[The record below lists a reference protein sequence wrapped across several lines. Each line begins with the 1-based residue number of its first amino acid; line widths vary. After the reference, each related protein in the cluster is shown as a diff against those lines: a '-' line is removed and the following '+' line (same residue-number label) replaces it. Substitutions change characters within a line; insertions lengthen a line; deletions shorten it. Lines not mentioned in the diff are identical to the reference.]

1 MNNPLKIYSGAN
13 ALLYT
18 TPINKGCRRR
28 VQLMTE
34 DSITVKFS
42 DENKMRF
49 PVGTRIGDFY
59 ITKEQSE
66 RYNANTGGYDYEL
79 KFDAYYWLWANKL
92 LFYVMPGVTNAPKE
106 TSFKLTAPIDVHAA
120 VILRA
125 LNALGFTY
133 DGSPFRVDTD
143 EGFSTEAKYISYSNM
158 SILGGI
164 QAIADAYE
172 CEWWVVGNSIH
183 FGKCNDIREY
193 DFIVGDNVA
202 SITSDSKETSPNRLV
217 VFGSTRNLPPDY
229 RTTKS
234 SDIVDA
240 VVVKR
245 LMLPEGTPYLQTS
258 FDIPED
264 EIVEEEVVL
273 DSIYPR
279 TALSVTDVET
289 YESTTD
295 GMTQTF
301 YRVKYGTSFLFS
313 KDYILPEE
321 ELHVVFESGSLNG
334 MDFAV
339 RFNPLGVGEKEDDGT
354 FNPKAQML
362 EIIANED
369 YGRALPDKVLY
380 PAIGDKFSLYGWDS
394 TKMADLGLLRA
405 AEQELLE
412 EGNKLIEEY
421 RKDKHTYTCPMMWDW
436 CRNQVNRNNSPKLG
450 STVNLHF
457 TSGDS
462 GRKSRIIGYEHDL
475 DIEYSNVTYICGEKV
490 SVSRLKTLESKVE
503 GLTHTGEKVKV
514 QNSLDFLSKRYSDRS
529 PYQIASDKAIEVGDF
544 LTGVSGAKIGK
555 DAETGQ
561 TFGEMDRLF
570 VRIKAY
576 FETLTIINADS
587 LAGEQRI
594 TPGGSV
600 KCTSVRELDD
610 VYRCYFL
617 SEQDGEKTE
626 TKIIAGD
633 QAIAQMFNAKT
644 ETSNKVSNHRY
655 WRLVTAVSNDAYTDD
670 SGNRYGYIDLS
681 KADCE
686 KGSDIP
692 QAGDTIAQF
701 GNRTDRTRQAAM
713 MFSTVDADA
722 PSIKLFTGIDS
733 YSLAGKDII
742 SYGYDP
748 VKGNAYFNCYGDTYI
763 GDPDGSTFIRYD
775 RATKQLDIKA
785 KLSVQSTFG
794 DQTFEQWL
802 TDHGYTDDTV
812 ANEALDAANDA
823 LIIANATKS
832 EIDKYKYLA
841 NALRQDTQISGGLMM
856 TTLISLGYT
865 DEGNMRH
872 TLAGMNGSWV
882 PELGGR
888 TIASW
893 YGGEMIDLFDIYD
906 NRITPAPP
914 NAATSLTR
922 MDGSAYFANGN
933 IGFRADGSGW
943 LGNDTN
949 GIKFGRD
956 GSITLGSG
964 IKINLNGGDE
974 GLKETVES
982 LLNFNLGLSNLLK
995 PCNAKDEEIS
1005 WEEAAIEG
1013 RAKSLKA
1020 KLGLWTDEFLSAR
1033 GKNEAGG
1040 GTGGLDIAMLED
1052 YLTGNKYA
1060 TQPWVT
1066 SALGNYYSKAEA
1078 DARFLRQHQSLANYV
1093 TLGTAQV
1100 ISGVKT
1106 FTQEVIATDKW
1117 ITAKIITGET
1127 GAANNTV
1134 QSKKSHGIELGY
1146 PNRDY
1151 MNFNEFGGVFN
1162 FYKTNLAYTAAS
1174 GNGTL
1179 VASITERGI
1188 TAASFIRRGGTSSQ
1202 FLKAD
1207 GSVDSNTY
1215 LTSHQSLANY
1225 YTKSEVDA
1233 KDKRLVT
1240 YYPSRPTTANVN
1252 FGNNAGLYTFLAT
1265 SSMTSGKPAGDGHIL
1280 HMEWDNSL
1288 SWAGQ
1293 IAVPNNGDMQ
1303 WRHQRGNTWQAWRTI
1318 LDSSNFNSLIGSG
1331 LTAYVRKAGDTMTGM
1346 LNIKMDTQP
1355 CLKLDSVTANKE
1367 VYMYVYSGGVAKTA
1381 VGWNNPHGSYIY
1393 NSPSNRYLGIKDNGT
1408 PHFQGNTLWHA
1419 GNDGARSGLDAD
1431 LLDGFHKSDIYDNVT
1446 AKLSSLNDVLNSN
1459 GIRIYGFGYGD
1470 SASVANKP
1478 AGNSDARGTIGFG
1491 GIYCPMQLSWQ
1502 YLGTDLYIRTKYS
1515 GNWQGWKRI
1524 AFTTDNVASATRLQ
1538 TPRTLWGQSFD
1549 GTGNVNGAMTVNYTG
1564 ETGIL
1569 LKRVEADSGAFIR
1582 LYNNNQTTNYF
1593 RIGMYGAGYFG
1604 IAYNGADAIAI
1615 LSNRCVGIN
1624 TTAPGYT
1631 LDVNGSLHVRTL
1643 VYFDS
1648 TARINGDIW
1657 TNSQFFL
1664 NAPGYDQQPY
1674 MSGAFGKFN
1683 LAFHRNGV
1691 WVDTVMTIM
1700 PDGAAN
1706 MTGPLHVD
1714 KGIYTEGY
1722 VTARGQNTSSDARLK
1737 DVTGNVE
1744 LDIRAIA
1751 RAPAV
1756 FFRWKDTGGEDV
1768 GSIAQYWQAL
1778 MPQLTPRTSSG
1789 MLDLQY
1795 DKAALLGV
1803 VTVSRRV
1810 LDHEERIAALE
1821 AENASL
1827 KATIENMRGNA

>member
-1 MNNPLKIYSGAN
+1 MALTKVKIKLKSKGNPAPSAYSAASSPDMGKCIEAARLT
-13 ALLYT
+13 ALL
-18 TPINKGCRRR
+18 
-28 VQLMTE
+28 
-34 DSITVKFS
+34 
-42 DENKMRF
+42 
-49 PVGTRIGDFY
+49 
-59 ITKEQSE
+59 
-66 RYNANTGGYDYEL
+66 A
-79 KFDAYYWLWANKL
+79 
-92 LFYVMPGVTNAPKE
+92 
-106 TSFKLTAPIDVHAA
+106 
-120 VILRA
+120 
-125 LNALGFTY
+125 
-133 DGSPFRVDTD
+133 
-143 EGFSTEAKYISYSNM
+143 
-158 SILGGI
+158 
-164 QAIADAYE
+164 
-172 CEWWVVGNSIH
+172 
-183 FGKCNDIREY
+183 
-193 DFIVGDNVA
+193 
-202 SITSDSKETSPNRLV
+202 
-217 VFGSTRNLPPDY
+217 
-229 RTTKS
+229 
-234 SDIVDA
+234 
-240 VVVKR
+240 
-245 LMLPEGTPYLQTS
+245 
-258 FDIPED
+258 
-264 EIVEEEVVL
+264 
-273 DSIYPR
+273 
-279 TALSVTDVET
+279 
-289 YESTTD
+289 
-295 GMTQTF
+295 
-301 YRVKYGTSFLFS
+301 
-313 KDYILPEE
+313 
-321 ELHVVFESGSLNG
+321 
-334 MDFAV
+334 
-339 RFNPLGVGEKEDDGT
+339 
-354 FNPKAQML
+354 
-362 EIIANED
+362 
-369 YGRALPDKVLY
+369 
-380 PAIGDKFSLYGWDS
+380 
-394 TKMADLGLLRA
+394 
-405 AEQELLE
+405 
-412 EGNKLIEEY
+412 
-421 RKDKHTYTCPMMWDW
+421 
-436 CRNQVNRNNSPKLG
+436 
-450 STVNLHF
+450 
-457 TSGDS
+457 
-462 GRKSRIIGYEHDL
+462 
-475 DIEYSNVTYICGEKV
+475 EKV
-490 SVSRLKTLESKVE
+490 D
-503 GLTHTGEKVKV
+503 
-514 QNSLDFLSKRYSDRS
+514 N
-529 PYQIASDKAIEVGDF
+529 
-544 LTGVSGAKIGK
+544 
-555 DAETGQ
+555 
-561 TFGEMDRLF
+561 
-570 VRIKAY
+570 
-576 FETLTIINADS
+576 
-587 LAGEQRI
+587 
-594 TPGGSV
+594 
-600 KCTSVRELDD
+600 
-610 VYRCYFL
+610 
-617 SEQDGEKTE
+617 
-626 TKIIAGD
+626 
-633 QAIAQMFNAKT
+633 
-644 ETSNKVSNHRY
+644 
-655 WRLVTAVSNDAYTDD
+655 
-670 SGNRYGYIDLS
+670 
-681 KADCE
+681 
-686 KGSDIP
+686 
-692 QAGDTIAQF
+692 
-701 GNRTDRTRQAAM
+701 
-713 MFSTVDADA
+713 
-722 PSIKLFTGIDS
+722 
-733 YSLAGKDII
+733 
-742 SYGYDP
+742 
-748 VKGNAYFNCYGDTYI
+748 
-763 GDPDGSTFIRYD
+763 STF
-775 RATKQLDIKA
+775 
-785 KLSVQSTFG
+785 
-794 DQTFEQWL
+794 FEF
-802 TDHGYTDDTV
+802 
-812 ANEALDAANDA
+812 
-823 LIIANATKS
+823 
-832 EIDKYKYLA
+832 
-841 NALRQDTQISGGLMM
+841 R
-856 TTLISLGYT
+856 
-865 DEGNMRH
+865 
-872 TLAGMNGSWV
+872 
-882 PELGGR
+882 
-888 TIASW
+888 
-893 YGGEMIDLFDIYD
+893 DLFDSLFEKVTK
-906 NRITPAPP
+906 NGV
-914 NAATSLTR
+914 TS
-922 MDGSAYFANGN
+922 
-933 IGFRADGSGW
+933 I
-943 LGNDTN
+943 
-949 GIKFGRD
+949 
-956 GSITLGSG
+956 
-964 IKINLNGGDE
+964 
-974 GLKETVES
+974 
-982 LLNFNLGLSNLLK
+982 
-995 PCNAKDEEIS
+995 
-1005 WEEAAIEG
+1005 
-1013 RAKSLKA
+1013 RAKH
-1020 KLGLWTDEFLSAR
+1020 GLWTDEFLSAR

-1052 YLTGNKYA
+1052 YLTDNKYA

-1066 SALGNYYSKAEA
+1066 LALGNYYSKAEA

-1381 VGWNNPHGSYIY
+1381 VGWNNVHGSYIY
-1393 NSPSNRYLGIKDNGT
+1393 NSPSDRYLGIKDNGT

-1419 GNDGARSGLDAD
+1419 GNDGSRSGLDAD

-1502 YLGTDLYIRTKYS
+1502 HLGTDLYIRTKYS

-1569 LKRVEADSGAFIR
+1569 LKRVEAGSGAFIR
-1582 LYNNNQTTNYF
+1582 LYNNNQTTNHF

-1604 IAYNGADAIAI
+1604 ISYNSGADAIAVTTSGNVGI
-1615 LSNRCVGIN
+1615 GTISPSRKLHVNGDIQTVSIYASNWFRSTGATGWYSETYGGGWYMNDTTWIRNFGNKGLYMGTAIIRTDNYFDREGYSGASWFNGYGAYNTAIVNNSGQTPLMVAYRSGQTPAVTGANRLFSLELLNTGTELRFSFGGFGNGGGCPVLMTSYGELRVGRSIQSTAWFSDSGQIRAHAVGTNYYLGMGAATDGYGVIQSSKVGTGAIPLLLNPKGGNVGIN
-1624 TTAPGYT
+1624 TSAPGYT
-1631 LDVNGSLHVRTL
+1631 LDVNGSLHVCTL

-1657 TNSQFFL
+1657 TNGQFFL
-1664 NAPGYDQQPY
+1664 NASGYDQQPY

>member
-1 MNNPLKIYSGAN
+1 MALTKVKIKLKSKGNPAPSAYSAASSPDMGKCIEAARLT
-13 ALLYT
+13 ALL
-18 TPINKGCRRR
+18 
-28 VQLMTE
+28 
-34 DSITVKFS
+34 
-42 DENKMRF
+42 
-49 PVGTRIGDFY
+49 
-59 ITKEQSE
+59 
-66 RYNANTGGYDYEL
+66 A
-79 KFDAYYWLWANKL
+79 
-92 LFYVMPGVTNAPKE
+92 
-106 TSFKLTAPIDVHAA
+106 
-120 VILRA
+120 
-125 LNALGFTY
+125 
-133 DGSPFRVDTD
+133 
-143 EGFSTEAKYISYSNM
+143 
-158 SILGGI
+158 
-164 QAIADAYE
+164 
-172 CEWWVVGNSIH
+172 
-183 FGKCNDIREY
+183 
-193 DFIVGDNVA
+193 
-202 SITSDSKETSPNRLV
+202 
-217 VFGSTRNLPPDY
+217 
-229 RTTKS
+229 
-234 SDIVDA
+234 
-240 VVVKR
+240 
-245 LMLPEGTPYLQTS
+245 
-258 FDIPED
+258 
-264 EIVEEEVVL
+264 
-273 DSIYPR
+273 
-279 TALSVTDVET
+279 
-289 YESTTD
+289 
-295 GMTQTF
+295 
-301 YRVKYGTSFLFS
+301 
-313 KDYILPEE
+313 
-321 ELHVVFESGSLNG
+321 
-334 MDFAV
+334 
-339 RFNPLGVGEKEDDGT
+339 
-354 FNPKAQML
+354 
-362 EIIANED
+362 
-369 YGRALPDKVLY
+369 
-380 PAIGDKFSLYGWDS
+380 
-394 TKMADLGLLRA
+394 
-405 AEQELLE
+405 
-412 EGNKLIEEY
+412 
-421 RKDKHTYTCPMMWDW
+421 
-436 CRNQVNRNNSPKLG
+436 
-450 STVNLHF
+450 
-457 TSGDS
+457 
-462 GRKSRIIGYEHDL
+462 
-475 DIEYSNVTYICGEKV
+475 EKV
-490 SVSRLKTLESKVE
+490 D
-503 GLTHTGEKVKV
+503 
-514 QNSLDFLSKRYSDRS
+514 N
-529 PYQIASDKAIEVGDF
+529 
-544 LTGVSGAKIGK
+544 
-555 DAETGQ
+555 
-561 TFGEMDRLF
+561 
-570 VRIKAY
+570 
-576 FETLTIINADS
+576 
-587 LAGEQRI
+587 
-594 TPGGSV
+594 
-600 KCTSVRELDD
+600 
-610 VYRCYFL
+610 
-617 SEQDGEKTE
+617 
-626 TKIIAGD
+626 
-633 QAIAQMFNAKT
+633 
-644 ETSNKVSNHRY
+644 
-655 WRLVTAVSNDAYTDD
+655 
-670 SGNRYGYIDLS
+670 
-681 KADCE
+681 
-686 KGSDIP
+686 
-692 QAGDTIAQF
+692 
-701 GNRTDRTRQAAM
+701 
-713 MFSTVDADA
+713 
-722 PSIKLFTGIDS
+722 
-733 YSLAGKDII
+733 
-742 SYGYDP
+742 
-748 VKGNAYFNCYGDTYI
+748 
-763 GDPDGSTFIRYD
+763 STF
-775 RATKQLDIKA
+775 
-785 KLSVQSTFG
+785 
-794 DQTFEQWL
+794 FEF
-802 TDHGYTDDTV
+802 
-812 ANEALDAANDA
+812 
-823 LIIANATKS
+823 
-832 EIDKYKYLA
+832 
-841 NALRQDTQISGGLMM
+841 R
-856 TTLISLGYT
+856 
-865 DEGNMRH
+865 
-872 TLAGMNGSWV
+872 
-882 PELGGR
+882 
-888 TIASW
+888 
-893 YGGEMIDLFDIYD
+893 DLFDSLFEKVTK
-906 NRITPAPP
+906 NGV
-914 NAATSLTR
+914 TS
-922 MDGSAYFANGN
+922 
-933 IGFRADGSGW
+933 I
-943 LGNDTN
+943 
-949 GIKFGRD
+949 
-956 GSITLGSG
+956 
-964 IKINLNGGDE
+964 
-974 GLKETVES
+974 
-982 LLNFNLGLSNLLK
+982 
-995 PCNAKDEEIS
+995 
-1005 WEEAAIEG
+1005 
-1013 RAKSLKA
+1013 RAKH
-1020 KLGLWTDEFLSAR
+1020 GLWTDEFLSAR

-1040 GTGGLDIAMLED
+1040 GTGGLDIAKLED

-1240 YYPSRPTTANVN
+1240 YYTSRPTTANVN

-1381 VGWNNPHGSYIY
+1381 VGWNNVHGSYIY
-1393 NSPSNRYLGIKDNGT
+1393 NSPSDRYLGIKDNGT

-1419 GNDGARSGLDAD
+1419 GNDGSRSGLDAD

-1502 YLGTDLYIRTKYS
+1502 HLGTDLYIRTKYS

-1569 LKRVEADSGAFIR
+1569 LKRVEAGSGAFIR
-1582 LYNNNQTTNYF
+1582 LYNNNQTTNHF

-1604 IAYNGADAIAI
+1604 ISYNSGADAIAVTTSGNVGI
-1615 LSNRCVGIN
+1615 GTISPSRKLHVNGDIQTVSIYASNWFRSTGATGWYSETYGGGWYMNDTTWIRNFGNKGLYMGTAIIRTDNYFDREGYSGASWFNGYGAYNTAIVNNSGQTPLMVAYRSGQTPAVTGANRLFSLELLNTGTELRFSFGGFGNGGGCPVLMTSYGELRVGRSIQSTAWFSDSGQIRAHAVGTNYYLGMGAATDGYGVIQSSKVGTGAIPLLLNPKGGNVGIN
-1624 TTAPGYT
+1624 TSAPGYT
-1631 LDVNGSLHVRTL
+1631 LDVNGSLHVCTL

-1657 TNSQFFL
+1657 TNGQFFL
-1664 NAPGYDQQPY
+1664 NASGYDQQPY

>member
-1 MNNPLKIYSGAN
+1 MALTKVKIKLKSKGNPAPSAYSAASSPDMGKCIEAARLT
-13 ALLYT
+13 ALL
-18 TPINKGCRRR
+18 
-28 VQLMTE
+28 
-34 DSITVKFS
+34 
-42 DENKMRF
+42 
-49 PVGTRIGDFY
+49 
-59 ITKEQSE
+59 
-66 RYNANTGGYDYEL
+66 A
-79 KFDAYYWLWANKL
+79 
-92 LFYVMPGVTNAPKE
+92 
-106 TSFKLTAPIDVHAA
+106 
-120 VILRA
+120 
-125 LNALGFTY
+125 
-133 DGSPFRVDTD
+133 
-143 EGFSTEAKYISYSNM
+143 
-158 SILGGI
+158 
-164 QAIADAYE
+164 
-172 CEWWVVGNSIH
+172 
-183 FGKCNDIREY
+183 
-193 DFIVGDNVA
+193 
-202 SITSDSKETSPNRLV
+202 
-217 VFGSTRNLPPDY
+217 
-229 RTTKS
+229 
-234 SDIVDA
+234 
-240 VVVKR
+240 
-245 LMLPEGTPYLQTS
+245 
-258 FDIPED
+258 
-264 EIVEEEVVL
+264 
-273 DSIYPR
+273 
-279 TALSVTDVET
+279 
-289 YESTTD
+289 
-295 GMTQTF
+295 
-301 YRVKYGTSFLFS
+301 
-313 KDYILPEE
+313 
-321 ELHVVFESGSLNG
+321 
-334 MDFAV
+334 
-339 RFNPLGVGEKEDDGT
+339 
-354 FNPKAQML
+354 
-362 EIIANED
+362 
-369 YGRALPDKVLY
+369 
-380 PAIGDKFSLYGWDS
+380 
-394 TKMADLGLLRA
+394 
-405 AEQELLE
+405 
-412 EGNKLIEEY
+412 
-421 RKDKHTYTCPMMWDW
+421 
-436 CRNQVNRNNSPKLG
+436 
-450 STVNLHF
+450 
-457 TSGDS
+457 
-462 GRKSRIIGYEHDL
+462 
-475 DIEYSNVTYICGEKV
+475 EKV
-490 SVSRLKTLESKVE
+490 D
-503 GLTHTGEKVKV
+503 
-514 QNSLDFLSKRYSDRS
+514 N
-529 PYQIASDKAIEVGDF
+529 
-544 LTGVSGAKIGK
+544 
-555 DAETGQ
+555 
-561 TFGEMDRLF
+561 
-570 VRIKAY
+570 
-576 FETLTIINADS
+576 
-587 LAGEQRI
+587 
-594 TPGGSV
+594 
-600 KCTSVRELDD
+600 
-610 VYRCYFL
+610 
-617 SEQDGEKTE
+617 
-626 TKIIAGD
+626 
-633 QAIAQMFNAKT
+633 
-644 ETSNKVSNHRY
+644 
-655 WRLVTAVSNDAYTDD
+655 
-670 SGNRYGYIDLS
+670 
-681 KADCE
+681 
-686 KGSDIP
+686 
-692 QAGDTIAQF
+692 
-701 GNRTDRTRQAAM
+701 
-713 MFSTVDADA
+713 
-722 PSIKLFTGIDS
+722 
-733 YSLAGKDII
+733 
-742 SYGYDP
+742 
-748 VKGNAYFNCYGDTYI
+748 
-763 GDPDGSTFIRYD
+763 STF
-775 RATKQLDIKA
+775 
-785 KLSVQSTFG
+785 
-794 DQTFEQWL
+794 FEF
-802 TDHGYTDDTV
+802 
-812 ANEALDAANDA
+812 
-823 LIIANATKS
+823 
-832 EIDKYKYLA
+832 
-841 NALRQDTQISGGLMM
+841 R
-856 TTLISLGYT
+856 
-865 DEGNMRH
+865 
-872 TLAGMNGSWV
+872 
-882 PELGGR
+882 
-888 TIASW
+888 
-893 YGGEMIDLFDIYD
+893 DLFDSLFEKVTK
-906 NRITPAPP
+906 NGV
-914 NAATSLTR
+914 TS
-922 MDGSAYFANGN
+922 
-933 IGFRADGSGW
+933 I
-943 LGNDTN
+943 
-949 GIKFGRD
+949 
-956 GSITLGSG
+956 
-964 IKINLNGGDE
+964 
-974 GLKETVES
+974 
-982 LLNFNLGLSNLLK
+982 
-995 PCNAKDEEIS
+995 
-1005 WEEAAIEG
+1005 
-1013 RAKSLKA
+1013 RAKH
-1020 KLGLWTDEFLSAR
+1020 GLWTDEFLSAR
-1033 GKNEAGG
+1033 SKNEAGG

-1052 YLTGNKYA
+1052 YLTTHKYA

-1078 DARFLRQHQSLANYV
+1078 DARFLRQHQSLSDYV

-1146 PNRDY
+1146 PNRHY
-1151 MNFNEFGGVFN
+1151 MNFNEYGGVFN

-1367 VYMYVYSGGVAKTA
+1367 VYMSVYSGGVAKTA

-1459 GIRIYGFGYGD
+1459 GIRIYGFGHGD

-1502 YLGTDLYIRTKYS
+1502 YLGTDLYIRTKYD
-1515 GNWQGWKRI
+1515 GTWKGWKRI

-1657 TNSQFFL
+1657 TNGQFFL
-1664 NAPGYDQQPY
+1664 NASGYDQQPY

-1691 WVDTVMTIM
+1691 WVDTVMSIM

-1778 MPQLTPRTSSG
+1778 MPQLTPRKPSG

-1803 VTVSRRV
+1803 VTVSRKV

>member
-1 MNNPLKIYSGAN
+1 MALTKVKIKLKSKGNPATSAYSAASSPDMGKCIEAARLT
-13 ALLYT
+13 ALL
-18 TPINKGCRRR
+18 
-28 VQLMTE
+28 
-34 DSITVKFS
+34 
-42 DENKMRF
+42 
-49 PVGTRIGDFY
+49 
-59 ITKEQSE
+59 
-66 RYNANTGGYDYEL
+66 A
-79 KFDAYYWLWANKL
+79 
-92 LFYVMPGVTNAPKE
+92 
-106 TSFKLTAPIDVHAA
+106 
-120 VILRA
+120 
-125 LNALGFTY
+125 
-133 DGSPFRVDTD
+133 
-143 EGFSTEAKYISYSNM
+143 
-158 SILGGI
+158 
-164 QAIADAYE
+164 
-172 CEWWVVGNSIH
+172 
-183 FGKCNDIREY
+183 
-193 DFIVGDNVA
+193 
-202 SITSDSKETSPNRLV
+202 
-217 VFGSTRNLPPDY
+217 
-229 RTTKS
+229 
-234 SDIVDA
+234 
-240 VVVKR
+240 
-245 LMLPEGTPYLQTS
+245 
-258 FDIPED
+258 
-264 EIVEEEVVL
+264 
-273 DSIYPR
+273 
-279 TALSVTDVET
+279 
-289 YESTTD
+289 
-295 GMTQTF
+295 
-301 YRVKYGTSFLFS
+301 
-313 KDYILPEE
+313 
-321 ELHVVFESGSLNG
+321 
-334 MDFAV
+334 
-339 RFNPLGVGEKEDDGT
+339 
-354 FNPKAQML
+354 
-362 EIIANED
+362 
-369 YGRALPDKVLY
+369 
-380 PAIGDKFSLYGWDS
+380 
-394 TKMADLGLLRA
+394 
-405 AEQELLE
+405 
-412 EGNKLIEEY
+412 
-421 RKDKHTYTCPMMWDW
+421 
-436 CRNQVNRNNSPKLG
+436 
-450 STVNLHF
+450 
-457 TSGDS
+457 
-462 GRKSRIIGYEHDL
+462 
-475 DIEYSNVTYICGEKV
+475 EKV
-490 SVSRLKTLESKVE
+490 D
-503 GLTHTGEKVKV
+503 
-514 QNSLDFLSKRYSDRS
+514 N
-529 PYQIASDKAIEVGDF
+529 
-544 LTGVSGAKIGK
+544 
-555 DAETGQ
+555 
-561 TFGEMDRLF
+561 
-570 VRIKAY
+570 
-576 FETLTIINADS
+576 
-587 LAGEQRI
+587 
-594 TPGGSV
+594 
-600 KCTSVRELDD
+600 
-610 VYRCYFL
+610 
-617 SEQDGEKTE
+617 
-626 TKIIAGD
+626 
-633 QAIAQMFNAKT
+633 
-644 ETSNKVSNHRY
+644 
-655 WRLVTAVSNDAYTDD
+655 
-670 SGNRYGYIDLS
+670 
-681 KADCE
+681 
-686 KGSDIP
+686 
-692 QAGDTIAQF
+692 
-701 GNRTDRTRQAAM
+701 
-713 MFSTVDADA
+713 
-722 PSIKLFTGIDS
+722 
-733 YSLAGKDII
+733 
-742 SYGYDP
+742 
-748 VKGNAYFNCYGDTYI
+748 
-763 GDPDGSTFIRYD
+763 STF
-775 RATKQLDIKA
+775 
-785 KLSVQSTFG
+785 
-794 DQTFEQWL
+794 FEF
-802 TDHGYTDDTV
+802 
-812 ANEALDAANDA
+812 
-823 LIIANATKS
+823 
-832 EIDKYKYLA
+832 
-841 NALRQDTQISGGLMM
+841 R
-856 TTLISLGYT
+856 
-865 DEGNMRH
+865 
-872 TLAGMNGSWV
+872 
-882 PELGGR
+882 
-888 TIASW
+888 
-893 YGGEMIDLFDIYD
+893 DLFDSLFEKVTK
-906 NRITPAPP
+906 NGV
-914 NAATSLTR
+914 TS
-922 MDGSAYFANGN
+922 
-933 IGFRADGSGW
+933 I
-943 LGNDTN
+943 
-949 GIKFGRD
+949 
-956 GSITLGSG
+956 
-964 IKINLNGGDE
+964 
-974 GLKETVES
+974 
-982 LLNFNLGLSNLLK
+982 
-995 PCNAKDEEIS
+995 
-1005 WEEAAIEG
+1005 
-1013 RAKSLKA
+1013 RAKH
-1020 KLGLWTDEFLSAR
+1020 GLWTDEFLSAR

-1052 YLTGNKYA
+1052 YLTTHKYA

-1078 DARFLRQHQSLANYV
+1078 DARFLRQHQSLSDYV

-1146 PNRDY
+1146 PNRHY
-1151 MNFNEFGGVFN
+1151 MNFNEYGGVFN

-1459 GIRIYGFGYGD
+1459 GIRIYGFGHGD

-1502 YLGTDLYIRTKYS
+1502 YLGTDLYIRTKYD
-1515 GNWQGWKRI
+1515 GTWKGWKRI

-1657 TNSQFFL
+1657 TNGQFFL
-1664 NAPGYDQQPY
+1664 NASGYDQQPY

-1691 WVDTVMTIM
+1691 WVDTVMSIM

-1778 MPQLTPRTSSG
+1778 MPQLTPRKPSG

-1803 VTVSRRV
+1803 VTVSRKV

>member
-1 MNNPLKIYSGAN
+1 MALTKVKIKLKSKGNPAPSAYSAASSPDMGKCIGGARLT
-13 ALLYT
+13 ALL
-18 TPINKGCRRR
+18 
-28 VQLMTE
+28 
-34 DSITVKFS
+34 
-42 DENKMRF
+42 
-49 PVGTRIGDFY
+49 
-59 ITKEQSE
+59 
-66 RYNANTGGYDYEL
+66 A
-79 KFDAYYWLWANKL
+79 
-92 LFYVMPGVTNAPKE
+92 
-106 TSFKLTAPIDVHAA
+106 
-120 VILRA
+120 
-125 LNALGFTY
+125 
-133 DGSPFRVDTD
+133 
-143 EGFSTEAKYISYSNM
+143 
-158 SILGGI
+158 
-164 QAIADAYE
+164 
-172 CEWWVVGNSIH
+172 
-183 FGKCNDIREY
+183 
-193 DFIVGDNVA
+193 
-202 SITSDSKETSPNRLV
+202 
-217 VFGSTRNLPPDY
+217 
-229 RTTKS
+229 
-234 SDIVDA
+234 
-240 VVVKR
+240 
-245 LMLPEGTPYLQTS
+245 
-258 FDIPED
+258 
-264 EIVEEEVVL
+264 
-273 DSIYPR
+273 
-279 TALSVTDVET
+279 
-289 YESTTD
+289 
-295 GMTQTF
+295 
-301 YRVKYGTSFLFS
+301 
-313 KDYILPEE
+313 
-321 ELHVVFESGSLNG
+321 
-334 MDFAV
+334 
-339 RFNPLGVGEKEDDGT
+339 
-354 FNPKAQML
+354 
-362 EIIANED
+362 
-369 YGRALPDKVLY
+369 
-380 PAIGDKFSLYGWDS
+380 
-394 TKMADLGLLRA
+394 
-405 AEQELLE
+405 
-412 EGNKLIEEY
+412 
-421 RKDKHTYTCPMMWDW
+421 
-436 CRNQVNRNNSPKLG
+436 
-450 STVNLHF
+450 
-457 TSGDS
+457 
-462 GRKSRIIGYEHDL
+462 
-475 DIEYSNVTYICGEKV
+475 EKV
-490 SVSRLKTLESKVE
+490 D
-503 GLTHTGEKVKV
+503 
-514 QNSLDFLSKRYSDRS
+514 N
-529 PYQIASDKAIEVGDF
+529 
-544 LTGVSGAKIGK
+544 
-555 DAETGQ
+555 
-561 TFGEMDRLF
+561 
-570 VRIKAY
+570 
-576 FETLTIINADS
+576 
-587 LAGEQRI
+587 
-594 TPGGSV
+594 
-600 KCTSVRELDD
+600 
-610 VYRCYFL
+610 
-617 SEQDGEKTE
+617 
-626 TKIIAGD
+626 
-633 QAIAQMFNAKT
+633 
-644 ETSNKVSNHRY
+644 
-655 WRLVTAVSNDAYTDD
+655 
-670 SGNRYGYIDLS
+670 
-681 KADCE
+681 
-686 KGSDIP
+686 
-692 QAGDTIAQF
+692 
-701 GNRTDRTRQAAM
+701 
-713 MFSTVDADA
+713 
-722 PSIKLFTGIDS
+722 
-733 YSLAGKDII
+733 
-742 SYGYDP
+742 
-748 VKGNAYFNCYGDTYI
+748 
-763 GDPDGSTFIRYD
+763 STF
-775 RATKQLDIKA
+775 
-785 KLSVQSTFG
+785 
-794 DQTFEQWL
+794 FEF
-802 TDHGYTDDTV
+802 
-812 ANEALDAANDA
+812 
-823 LIIANATKS
+823 
-832 EIDKYKYLA
+832 
-841 NALRQDTQISGGLMM
+841 R
-856 TTLISLGYT
+856 
-865 DEGNMRH
+865 
-872 TLAGMNGSWV
+872 
-882 PELGGR
+882 
-888 TIASW
+888 
-893 YGGEMIDLFDIYD
+893 DLFDSLFEKVTK
-906 NRITPAPP
+906 NGV
-914 NAATSLTR
+914 TS
-922 MDGSAYFANGN
+922 
-933 IGFRADGSGW
+933 I
-943 LGNDTN
+943 
-949 GIKFGRD
+949 
-956 GSITLGSG
+956 
-964 IKINLNGGDE
+964 
-974 GLKETVES
+974 
-982 LLNFNLGLSNLLK
+982 
-995 PCNAKDEEIS
+995 
-1005 WEEAAIEG
+1005 
-1013 RAKSLKA
+1013 RAKH
-1020 KLGLWTDEFLSAR
+1020 GLWTDEFLSAR

-1052 YLTGNKYA
+1052 YLTDNKYA

-1066 SALGNYYSKAEA
+1066 LALGNYYSKAEA

-1240 YYPSRPTTANVN
+1240 YYTSRPTTANVN

-1381 VGWNNPHGSYIY
+1381 VGWNNVHGSYIY

-1419 GNDGARSGLDAD
+1419 GNDGSRSGLDAD

-1502 YLGTDLYIRTKYS
+1502 HLGTDLYIRTKYS

-1569 LKRVEADSGAFIR
+1569 LKRVEAGSGAFIR
-1582 LYNNNQTTNYF
+1582 LYNNNQTTNHF

-1604 IAYNGADAIAI
+1604 ISYNSGADAIAVTTSGNVGI
-1615 LSNRCVGIN
+1615 GTISPSRKLHVNGDIQTVSIYASNWFRSTGATGWYSETYGGGWYMNDTTWIRNFGNKGLYMGTAIIRTDNYFDREGYSGASWFNGYGAYNTAIVNNSGQTPLMVAYRSGQTPAVTGANRLFSLELLNTGTELRFSFGGFGNGGGCPVLMTSYGELRVGRSIQSTAWFSDSGQIRAHAVGTNYYLGMGAATDGYGVIQSSKVGTGAIPLLLNPKGGNVGIN
-1624 TTAPGYT
+1624 TSAPGYT
-1631 LDVNGSLHVRTL
+1631 LDVNGSLHVCTL

-1657 TNSQFFL
+1657 TNGQFFL
-1664 NAPGYDQQPY
+1664 NASGYDQQPY

>member
-1 MNNPLKIYSGAN
+1 MALTKVKIKLKSKGNPAPSAYSAASSPDMGKCIEAARLT
-13 ALLYT
+13 ALL
-18 TPINKGCRRR
+18 
-28 VQLMTE
+28 
-34 DSITVKFS
+34 
-42 DENKMRF
+42 
-49 PVGTRIGDFY
+49 
-59 ITKEQSE
+59 
-66 RYNANTGGYDYEL
+66 A
-79 KFDAYYWLWANKL
+79 
-92 LFYVMPGVTNAPKE
+92 
-106 TSFKLTAPIDVHAA
+106 
-120 VILRA
+120 
-125 LNALGFTY
+125 
-133 DGSPFRVDTD
+133 
-143 EGFSTEAKYISYSNM
+143 
-158 SILGGI
+158 
-164 QAIADAYE
+164 
-172 CEWWVVGNSIH
+172 
-183 FGKCNDIREY
+183 
-193 DFIVGDNVA
+193 
-202 SITSDSKETSPNRLV
+202 
-217 VFGSTRNLPPDY
+217 
-229 RTTKS
+229 
-234 SDIVDA
+234 
-240 VVVKR
+240 
-245 LMLPEGTPYLQTS
+245 
-258 FDIPED
+258 
-264 EIVEEEVVL
+264 
-273 DSIYPR
+273 
-279 TALSVTDVET
+279 
-289 YESTTD
+289 
-295 GMTQTF
+295 
-301 YRVKYGTSFLFS
+301 
-313 KDYILPEE
+313 
-321 ELHVVFESGSLNG
+321 
-334 MDFAV
+334 
-339 RFNPLGVGEKEDDGT
+339 
-354 FNPKAQML
+354 
-362 EIIANED
+362 
-369 YGRALPDKVLY
+369 
-380 PAIGDKFSLYGWDS
+380 
-394 TKMADLGLLRA
+394 
-405 AEQELLE
+405 
-412 EGNKLIEEY
+412 
-421 RKDKHTYTCPMMWDW
+421 
-436 CRNQVNRNNSPKLG
+436 
-450 STVNLHF
+450 
-457 TSGDS
+457 
-462 GRKSRIIGYEHDL
+462 
-475 DIEYSNVTYICGEKV
+475 EKV
-490 SVSRLKTLESKVE
+490 D
-503 GLTHTGEKVKV
+503 
-514 QNSLDFLSKRYSDRS
+514 N
-529 PYQIASDKAIEVGDF
+529 
-544 LTGVSGAKIGK
+544 
-555 DAETGQ
+555 
-561 TFGEMDRLF
+561 
-570 VRIKAY
+570 
-576 FETLTIINADS
+576 
-587 LAGEQRI
+587 
-594 TPGGSV
+594 
-600 KCTSVRELDD
+600 
-610 VYRCYFL
+610 
-617 SEQDGEKTE
+617 
-626 TKIIAGD
+626 
-633 QAIAQMFNAKT
+633 
-644 ETSNKVSNHRY
+644 
-655 WRLVTAVSNDAYTDD
+655 
-670 SGNRYGYIDLS
+670 
-681 KADCE
+681 
-686 KGSDIP
+686 
-692 QAGDTIAQF
+692 
-701 GNRTDRTRQAAM
+701 
-713 MFSTVDADA
+713 
-722 PSIKLFTGIDS
+722 
-733 YSLAGKDII
+733 
-742 SYGYDP
+742 
-748 VKGNAYFNCYGDTYI
+748 
-763 GDPDGSTFIRYD
+763 STF
-775 RATKQLDIKA
+775 
-785 KLSVQSTFG
+785 
-794 DQTFEQWL
+794 FEF
-802 TDHGYTDDTV
+802 
-812 ANEALDAANDA
+812 
-823 LIIANATKS
+823 
-832 EIDKYKYLA
+832 
-841 NALRQDTQISGGLMM
+841 R
-856 TTLISLGYT
+856 
-865 DEGNMRH
+865 
-872 TLAGMNGSWV
+872 
-882 PELGGR
+882 
-888 TIASW
+888 
-893 YGGEMIDLFDIYD
+893 DLFDSLFEKVTK
-906 NRITPAPP
+906 NGV
-914 NAATSLTR
+914 TS
-922 MDGSAYFANGN
+922 
-933 IGFRADGSGW
+933 I
-943 LGNDTN
+943 
-949 GIKFGRD
+949 
-956 GSITLGSG
+956 
-964 IKINLNGGDE
+964 
-974 GLKETVES
+974 
-982 LLNFNLGLSNLLK
+982 
-995 PCNAKDEEIS
+995 
-1005 WEEAAIEG
+1005 
-1013 RAKSLKA
+1013 RAKH
-1020 KLGLWTDEFLSAR
+1020 GLWTDEFLSAR

-1318 LDSSNFNSLIGSG
+1318 LDSSNFDSLIGSG
-1331 LTAYVRKAGDTMTGM
+1331 LTAYVKKTGDTMNGQLT
-1346 LNIKMDTQP
+1346 LRFDTQP

-1367 VYMYVYSGGVAKTA
+1367 VYMYVYSGGVAKNA
-1381 VGWNNPHGSYIY
+1381 VGWNNVHGSYIY

-1408 PHFQGNTLWHA
+1408 PHFQGNTIWHA
-1419 GNDGARSGLDAD
+1419 GNDGSRSGLDAD
-1431 LLDGFHKSDIYDNVT
+1431 LLDGYHKSDIYDNVT

-1502 YLGTDLYIRTKYS
+1502 HLGTDLYIRTKYS

-1569 LKRVEADSGAFIR
+1569 LKRVEASGGAFIR
-1582 LYNNNQTTNYF
+1582 HYNNNQTTNYF

-1604 IAYNGADAIAI
+1604 ICYNSGADAIAVTA
-1615 LSNRCVGIN
+1615 SGNVGIG
-1624 TTAPGYT
+1624 TSAPGYT

-1643 VYFDS
+1643 VYFGS
-1648 TARINGDIW
+1648 TARINGDLW
-1657 TNSQFFL
+1657 TNGQFFL
-1664 NAPGYDQQPY
+1664 NASGYDQQPY

-1722 VTARGQNTSSDARLK
+1722 VSARGQNTSSDARLK

>member
-1 MNNPLKIYSGAN
+1 MALTKVKIKLKSKGNPAPSAYSAASSPDMGKCIEAARLT
-13 ALLYT
+13 ALL
-18 TPINKGCRRR
+18 
-28 VQLMTE
+28 
-34 DSITVKFS
+34 
-42 DENKMRF
+42 
-49 PVGTRIGDFY
+49 
-59 ITKEQSE
+59 
-66 RYNANTGGYDYEL
+66 A
-79 KFDAYYWLWANKL
+79 
-92 LFYVMPGVTNAPKE
+92 
-106 TSFKLTAPIDVHAA
+106 
-120 VILRA
+120 
-125 LNALGFTY
+125 
-133 DGSPFRVDTD
+133 
-143 EGFSTEAKYISYSNM
+143 
-158 SILGGI
+158 
-164 QAIADAYE
+164 
-172 CEWWVVGNSIH
+172 
-183 FGKCNDIREY
+183 
-193 DFIVGDNVA
+193 
-202 SITSDSKETSPNRLV
+202 
-217 VFGSTRNLPPDY
+217 
-229 RTTKS
+229 
-234 SDIVDA
+234 
-240 VVVKR
+240 
-245 LMLPEGTPYLQTS
+245 
-258 FDIPED
+258 
-264 EIVEEEVVL
+264 
-273 DSIYPR
+273 
-279 TALSVTDVET
+279 
-289 YESTTD
+289 
-295 GMTQTF
+295 
-301 YRVKYGTSFLFS
+301 
-313 KDYILPEE
+313 
-321 ELHVVFESGSLNG
+321 
-334 MDFAV
+334 
-339 RFNPLGVGEKEDDGT
+339 
-354 FNPKAQML
+354 
-362 EIIANED
+362 
-369 YGRALPDKVLY
+369 
-380 PAIGDKFSLYGWDS
+380 
-394 TKMADLGLLRA
+394 
-405 AEQELLE
+405 
-412 EGNKLIEEY
+412 
-421 RKDKHTYTCPMMWDW
+421 
-436 CRNQVNRNNSPKLG
+436 
-450 STVNLHF
+450 
-457 TSGDS
+457 
-462 GRKSRIIGYEHDL
+462 
-475 DIEYSNVTYICGEKV
+475 EKV
-490 SVSRLKTLESKVE
+490 D
-503 GLTHTGEKVKV
+503 
-514 QNSLDFLSKRYSDRS
+514 N
-529 PYQIASDKAIEVGDF
+529 
-544 LTGVSGAKIGK
+544 
-555 DAETGQ
+555 
-561 TFGEMDRLF
+561 
-570 VRIKAY
+570 
-576 FETLTIINADS
+576 
-587 LAGEQRI
+587 
-594 TPGGSV
+594 
-600 KCTSVRELDD
+600 
-610 VYRCYFL
+610 
-617 SEQDGEKTE
+617 
-626 TKIIAGD
+626 
-633 QAIAQMFNAKT
+633 
-644 ETSNKVSNHRY
+644 
-655 WRLVTAVSNDAYTDD
+655 
-670 SGNRYGYIDLS
+670 
-681 KADCE
+681 
-686 KGSDIP
+686 
-692 QAGDTIAQF
+692 
-701 GNRTDRTRQAAM
+701 
-713 MFSTVDADA
+713 
-722 PSIKLFTGIDS
+722 
-733 YSLAGKDII
+733 
-742 SYGYDP
+742 
-748 VKGNAYFNCYGDTYI
+748 
-763 GDPDGSTFIRYD
+763 STF
-775 RATKQLDIKA
+775 
-785 KLSVQSTFG
+785 
-794 DQTFEQWL
+794 FEF
-802 TDHGYTDDTV
+802 
-812 ANEALDAANDA
+812 
-823 LIIANATKS
+823 
-832 EIDKYKYLA
+832 
-841 NALRQDTQISGGLMM
+841 R
-856 TTLISLGYT
+856 
-865 DEGNMRH
+865 
-872 TLAGMNGSWV
+872 
-882 PELGGR
+882 
-888 TIASW
+888 
-893 YGGEMIDLFDIYD
+893 DLFDSLFEKVTK
-906 NRITPAPP
+906 NGV
-914 NAATSLTR
+914 TS
-922 MDGSAYFANGN
+922 
-933 IGFRADGSGW
+933 I
-943 LGNDTN
+943 
-949 GIKFGRD
+949 
-956 GSITLGSG
+956 
-964 IKINLNGGDE
+964 
-974 GLKETVES
+974 
-982 LLNFNLGLSNLLK
+982 
-995 PCNAKDEEIS
+995 
-1005 WEEAAIEG
+1005 
-1013 RAKSLKA
+1013 RAKH
-1020 KLGLWTDEFLSAR
+1020 GLWTDEFLSAR

-1052 YLTGNKYA
+1052 YLTDNKYA

-1066 SALGNYYSKAEA
+1066 LALGNYYSKAEA

-1240 YYPSRPTTANVN
+1240 YYTSRPTTANVN

-1381 VGWNNPHGSYIY
+1381 VGWNNVHGSYIY

-1419 GNDGARSGLDAD
+1419 GNDGSRSGLDAD

-1446 AKLSSLNDVLNSN
+1446 AKLSSLDDVLNSN

-1569 LKRVEADSGAFIR
+1569 LKRVEAGSGAFIR
-1582 LYNNNQTTNYF
+1582 LYNNNQTTNHF

-1604 IAYNGADAIAI
+1604 ISYNSGADAIAVTTSGNVGI
-1615 LSNRCVGIN
+1615 GTISPSRKLHVNGDIQTVSIYASNWFRSTGATGWYSETYGGGWYMNDTTWIRNFGNKGLYMGTAIIRTDNYFDREGYSGASWFNGYGAYNTAIVNNSGQTPLMVAYRSGQTPAVTGANRLFSLELLNTGTELRFSFGGFGNGGGCPVLMTSYGELRVGRSIQSTAWFSDSGQIRAHAVGTNYYLGMGAATDGYGVIQSSKVGTGAIPLLLNPKGGNVGIN
-1624 TTAPGYT
+1624 TSAPGYT
-1631 LDVNGSLHVRTL
+1631 LDVNGSLHVCTL

-1657 TNSQFFL
+1657 TNGQFFL
-1664 NAPGYDQQPY
+1664 NASGYDQQPY

>member
-1 MNNPLKIYSGAN
+1 MALTKVKIKLKSKGNPAPSAYSAASSPDMGEHIEA
-13 ALLYT
+13 A
-18 TPINKGCRRR
+18 R
-28 VQLMTE
+28 
-34 DSITVKFS
+34 
-42 DENKMRF
+42 
-49 PVGTRIGDFY
+49 
-59 ITKEQSE
+59 
-66 RYNANTGGYDYEL
+66 
-79 KFDAYYWLWANKL
+79 
-92 LFYVMPGVTNAPKE
+92 
-106 TSFKLTAPIDVHAA
+106 LTA
-120 VILRA
+120 L
-125 LNALGFTY
+125 
-133 DGSPFRVDTD
+133 
-143 EGFSTEAKYISYSNM
+143 
-158 SILGGI
+158 
-164 QAIADAYE
+164 
-172 CEWWVVGNSIH
+172 
-183 FGKCNDIREY
+183 
-193 DFIVGDNVA
+193 
-202 SITSDSKETSPNRLV
+202 
-217 VFGSTRNLPPDY
+217 
-229 RTTKS
+229 
-234 SDIVDA
+234 
-240 VVVKR
+240 
-245 LMLPEGTPYLQTS
+245 
-258 FDIPED
+258 
-264 EIVEEEVVL
+264 
-273 DSIYPR
+273 
-279 TALSVTDVET
+279 
-289 YESTTD
+289 
-295 GMTQTF
+295 
-301 YRVKYGTSFLFS
+301 
-313 KDYILPEE
+313 
-321 ELHVVFESGSLNG
+321 
-334 MDFAV
+334 
-339 RFNPLGVGEKEDDGT
+339 
-354 FNPKAQML
+354 
-362 EIIANED
+362 
-369 YGRALPDKVLY
+369 
-380 PAIGDKFSLYGWDS
+380 
-394 TKMADLGLLRA
+394 
-405 AEQELLE
+405 
-412 EGNKLIEEY
+412 
-421 RKDKHTYTCPMMWDW
+421 
-436 CRNQVNRNNSPKLG
+436 
-450 STVNLHF
+450 
-457 TSGDS
+457 
-462 GRKSRIIGYEHDL
+462 
-475 DIEYSNVTYICGEKV
+475 
-490 SVSRLKTLESKVE
+490 
-503 GLTHTGEKVKV
+503 
-514 QNSLDFLSKRYSDRS
+514 
-529 PYQIASDKAIEVGDF
+529 
-544 LTGVSGAKIGK
+544 
-555 DAETGQ
+555 
-561 TFGEMDRLF
+561 
-570 VRIKAY
+570 
-576 FETLTIINADS
+576 
-587 LAGEQRI
+587 
-594 TPGGSV
+594 
-600 KCTSVRELDD
+600 
-610 VYRCYFL
+610 
-617 SEQDGEKTE
+617 
-626 TKIIAGD
+626 
-633 QAIAQMFNAKT
+633 
-644 ETSNKVSNHRY
+644 
-655 WRLVTAVSNDAYTDD
+655 
-670 SGNRYGYIDLS
+670 
-681 KADCE
+681 
-686 KGSDIP
+686 
-692 QAGDTIAQF
+692 
-701 GNRTDRTRQAAM
+701 
-713 MFSTVDADA
+713 
-722 PSIKLFTGIDS
+722 
-733 YSLAGKDII
+733 LAGKVD
-742 SYGYDP
+742 
-748 VKGNAYFNCYGDTYI
+748 N
-763 GDPDGSTFIRYD
+763 STF
-775 RATKQLDIKA
+775 
-785 KLSVQSTFG
+785 
-794 DQTFEQWL
+794 
-802 TDHGYTDDTV
+802 
-812 ANEALDAANDA
+812 
-823 LIIANATKS
+823 S
-832 EIDKYKYLA
+832 EF
-841 NALRQDTQISGGLMM
+841 R
-856 TTLISLGYT
+856 
-865 DEGNMRH
+865 
-872 TLAGMNGSWV
+872 
-882 PELGGR
+882 
-888 TIASW
+888 
-893 YGGEMIDLFDIYD
+893 DLFDSLFEKVTE
-906 NRITPAPP
+906 NGV
-914 NAATSLTR
+914 TS
-922 MDGSAYFANGN
+922 
-933 IGFRADGSGW
+933 I
-943 LGNDTN
+943 
-949 GIKFGRD
+949 
-956 GSITLGSG
+956 
-964 IKINLNGGDE
+964 
-974 GLKETVES
+974 
-982 LLNFNLGLSNLLK
+982 
-995 PCNAKDEEIS
+995 
-1005 WEEAAIEG
+1005 
-1013 RAKSLKA
+1013 RAKH
-1020 KLGLWTDEFLSAR
+1020 GLWTDEFLSAR

-1146 PNRDY
+1146 PNREY

-1288 SWAGQ
+1288 AWAGQ
-1293 IAVPNNGDMQ
+1293 IVVPNNGDMQ
-1303 WRHQRGNTWQAWRTI
+1303 WRYQQGNTWQAWRTI

-1367 VYMYVYSGGVAKTA
+1367 VYMYVYSGGVAKNA
-1381 VGWNNPHGSYIY
+1381 VGWNNVHGSYIY

-1419 GNDGARSGLDAD
+1419 GNDGSRSGLDAD
-1431 LLDGFHKSDIYDNVT
+1431 LLDGYHKSDIYDNVT

-1478 AGNSDARGTIGFG
+1478 AENSDARGTIGFG

-1569 LKRVEADSGAFIR
+1569 LKRVEAGSGAFIR

-1604 IAYNGADAIAI
+1604 ISYNSGADAITVTTSGNVGIGTISPSRKLHVNGDIQTASIYASNWFRSTGATGWYSETYGGGWYMNDTTWIRIFGGKSLYAGAGTIRTDYLFTREDYAGTAWNRGHGAYNVQIHDNASQTPLLLAYRRGTTPAGATGADRLFSMELLNTGAELRFSFGGSSVFRMTQTGEFQAI
-1615 LSNRCVGIN
+1615 RSVQSSAWFSDYGQFRANAMGTNYYLGMGAATDGYGVIQSSKVDTGAIPLLLNPKCGNVGIN
-1624 TTAPGYT
+1624 TSAPVYT
-1631 LDVNGSLHVRTL
+1631 LDVNGSLHVRTI

-1657 TNSQFFL
+1657 TNGQFFL
-1664 NAPGYDQQPY
+1664 NASGYDQQPY

-1691 WVDTVMTIM
+1691 WVDTVMSIM

>member
-1 MNNPLKIYSGAN
+1 MALTKVKIKLKSKGNPAPSAYSAASSPDMGKCIEAARLT
-13 ALLYT
+13 ALL
-18 TPINKGCRRR
+18 
-28 VQLMTE
+28 
-34 DSITVKFS
+34 
-42 DENKMRF
+42 
-49 PVGTRIGDFY
+49 
-59 ITKEQSE
+59 
-66 RYNANTGGYDYEL
+66 A
-79 KFDAYYWLWANKL
+79 
-92 LFYVMPGVTNAPKE
+92 
-106 TSFKLTAPIDVHAA
+106 
-120 VILRA
+120 
-125 LNALGFTY
+125 
-133 DGSPFRVDTD
+133 
-143 EGFSTEAKYISYSNM
+143 
-158 SILGGI
+158 
-164 QAIADAYE
+164 
-172 CEWWVVGNSIH
+172 
-183 FGKCNDIREY
+183 
-193 DFIVGDNVA
+193 
-202 SITSDSKETSPNRLV
+202 
-217 VFGSTRNLPPDY
+217 
-229 RTTKS
+229 
-234 SDIVDA
+234 
-240 VVVKR
+240 
-245 LMLPEGTPYLQTS
+245 
-258 FDIPED
+258 
-264 EIVEEEVVL
+264 
-273 DSIYPR
+273 
-279 TALSVTDVET
+279 
-289 YESTTD
+289 
-295 GMTQTF
+295 
-301 YRVKYGTSFLFS
+301 
-313 KDYILPEE
+313 
-321 ELHVVFESGSLNG
+321 
-334 MDFAV
+334 
-339 RFNPLGVGEKEDDGT
+339 
-354 FNPKAQML
+354 
-362 EIIANED
+362 
-369 YGRALPDKVLY
+369 
-380 PAIGDKFSLYGWDS
+380 
-394 TKMADLGLLRA
+394 
-405 AEQELLE
+405 
-412 EGNKLIEEY
+412 
-421 RKDKHTYTCPMMWDW
+421 
-436 CRNQVNRNNSPKLG
+436 
-450 STVNLHF
+450 
-457 TSGDS
+457 
-462 GRKSRIIGYEHDL
+462 
-475 DIEYSNVTYICGEKV
+475 EKV
-490 SVSRLKTLESKVE
+490 D
-503 GLTHTGEKVKV
+503 
-514 QNSLDFLSKRYSDRS
+514 N
-529 PYQIASDKAIEVGDF
+529 
-544 LTGVSGAKIGK
+544 
-555 DAETGQ
+555 
-561 TFGEMDRLF
+561 
-570 VRIKAY
+570 
-576 FETLTIINADS
+576 
-587 LAGEQRI
+587 
-594 TPGGSV
+594 
-600 KCTSVRELDD
+600 
-610 VYRCYFL
+610 
-617 SEQDGEKTE
+617 
-626 TKIIAGD
+626 
-633 QAIAQMFNAKT
+633 
-644 ETSNKVSNHRY
+644 
-655 WRLVTAVSNDAYTDD
+655 
-670 SGNRYGYIDLS
+670 
-681 KADCE
+681 
-686 KGSDIP
+686 
-692 QAGDTIAQF
+692 
-701 GNRTDRTRQAAM
+701 
-713 MFSTVDADA
+713 
-722 PSIKLFTGIDS
+722 
-733 YSLAGKDII
+733 
-742 SYGYDP
+742 
-748 VKGNAYFNCYGDTYI
+748 
-763 GDPDGSTFIRYD
+763 STF
-775 RATKQLDIKA
+775 
-785 KLSVQSTFG
+785 
-794 DQTFEQWL
+794 FEF
-802 TDHGYTDDTV
+802 
-812 ANEALDAANDA
+812 
-823 LIIANATKS
+823 
-832 EIDKYKYLA
+832 
-841 NALRQDTQISGGLMM
+841 R
-856 TTLISLGYT
+856 
-865 DEGNMRH
+865 
-872 TLAGMNGSWV
+872 
-882 PELGGR
+882 
-888 TIASW
+888 
-893 YGGEMIDLFDIYD
+893 DLFDSLFEKVTK
-906 NRITPAPP
+906 NGV
-914 NAATSLTR
+914 TS
-922 MDGSAYFANGN
+922 
-933 IGFRADGSGW
+933 I
-943 LGNDTN
+943 
-949 GIKFGRD
+949 
-956 GSITLGSG
+956 
-964 IKINLNGGDE
+964 
-974 GLKETVES
+974 
-982 LLNFNLGLSNLLK
+982 
-995 PCNAKDEEIS
+995 
-1005 WEEAAIEG
+1005 
-1013 RAKSLKA
+1013 RAKH
-1020 KLGLWTDEFLSAR
+1020 GLWTDEFLSAR

-1052 YLTGNKYA
+1052 YLTDNKYA

-1066 SALGNYYSKAEA
+1066 LALGNYYSKAEA

-1293 IAVPNNGDMQ
+1293 IAVPNKGDMQ

-1381 VGWNNPHGSYIY
+1381 VGWNNVHGSYIY

-1419 GNDGARSGLDAD
+1419 GNDGSRSGLDAD

-1502 YLGTDLYIRTKYS
+1502 YLGTDLYIRTKYD
-1515 GNWQGWKRI
+1515 GTWKGWKRI
-1524 AFTTDNVASATRLQ
+1524 AFTTDNVASATKWQ
-1538 TPRTLWGQSFD
+1538 TARRFWGQLAD
-1549 GTGNVNGAMTVNYTG
+1549 GTADVNGAMTINYTG

-1569 LKRVEADSGAFIR
+1569 LKRAEAGSGSFIR

-1593 RIGMYGAGYFG
+1593 CVGMYGAGYFG
-1604 IAYNGADAIAI
+1604 ISYNSGADAIAVTTSGNVGI
-1615 LSNRCVGIN
+1615 GTISPSRKLHVNGDIQTASIYSSNWFRSTGATGWYSETYGGGWYMNDTTWIRNFGNKGLYMGTAIIRTDNYFDREGYSGASWFNGYGAYNTAIVNNSGQTPLMVAYRSGQTPAVTGANRLFSLELLNTGTELRFSFGGFGNGGGCPVLMTSYGELRVGRSIQSTAWFSDSGQIRAHAVGTNYYLGMGAATDGYGVIQSSKVGTGAIPLLLNPKGGNVGIN
-1624 TTAPGYT
+1624 TSAPGYT
-1631 LDVNGSLHVRTL
+1631 LDVNGSLHVCTL

-1657 TNSQFFL
+1657 TNGQFFL
-1664 NAPGYDQQPY
+1664 NASGYDQQPY

-1821 AENASL
+1821 HENASL

>member
-1 MNNPLKIYSGAN
+1 MALTKVKIKLKSKGNPAPSAYSAASSPDMGKCIEAARLT
-13 ALLYT
+13 ALL
-18 TPINKGCRRR
+18 
-28 VQLMTE
+28 
-34 DSITVKFS
+34 
-42 DENKMRF
+42 
-49 PVGTRIGDFY
+49 
-59 ITKEQSE
+59 
-66 RYNANTGGYDYEL
+66 A
-79 KFDAYYWLWANKL
+79 
-92 LFYVMPGVTNAPKE
+92 
-106 TSFKLTAPIDVHAA
+106 
-120 VILRA
+120 
-125 LNALGFTY
+125 
-133 DGSPFRVDTD
+133 
-143 EGFSTEAKYISYSNM
+143 
-158 SILGGI
+158 
-164 QAIADAYE
+164 
-172 CEWWVVGNSIH
+172 
-183 FGKCNDIREY
+183 
-193 DFIVGDNVA
+193 
-202 SITSDSKETSPNRLV
+202 
-217 VFGSTRNLPPDY
+217 
-229 RTTKS
+229 
-234 SDIVDA
+234 
-240 VVVKR
+240 
-245 LMLPEGTPYLQTS
+245 
-258 FDIPED
+258 
-264 EIVEEEVVL
+264 
-273 DSIYPR
+273 
-279 TALSVTDVET
+279 
-289 YESTTD
+289 
-295 GMTQTF
+295 
-301 YRVKYGTSFLFS
+301 
-313 KDYILPEE
+313 
-321 ELHVVFESGSLNG
+321 
-334 MDFAV
+334 
-339 RFNPLGVGEKEDDGT
+339 
-354 FNPKAQML
+354 
-362 EIIANED
+362 
-369 YGRALPDKVLY
+369 
-380 PAIGDKFSLYGWDS
+380 
-394 TKMADLGLLRA
+394 
-405 AEQELLE
+405 
-412 EGNKLIEEY
+412 
-421 RKDKHTYTCPMMWDW
+421 
-436 CRNQVNRNNSPKLG
+436 
-450 STVNLHF
+450 
-457 TSGDS
+457 
-462 GRKSRIIGYEHDL
+462 
-475 DIEYSNVTYICGEKV
+475 EKV
-490 SVSRLKTLESKVE
+490 D
-503 GLTHTGEKVKV
+503 
-514 QNSLDFLSKRYSDRS
+514 N
-529 PYQIASDKAIEVGDF
+529 
-544 LTGVSGAKIGK
+544 
-555 DAETGQ
+555 
-561 TFGEMDRLF
+561 
-570 VRIKAY
+570 
-576 FETLTIINADS
+576 
-587 LAGEQRI
+587 
-594 TPGGSV
+594 
-600 KCTSVRELDD
+600 
-610 VYRCYFL
+610 
-617 SEQDGEKTE
+617 
-626 TKIIAGD
+626 
-633 QAIAQMFNAKT
+633 
-644 ETSNKVSNHRY
+644 
-655 WRLVTAVSNDAYTDD
+655 
-670 SGNRYGYIDLS
+670 
-681 KADCE
+681 
-686 KGSDIP
+686 
-692 QAGDTIAQF
+692 
-701 GNRTDRTRQAAM
+701 
-713 MFSTVDADA
+713 
-722 PSIKLFTGIDS
+722 
-733 YSLAGKDII
+733 
-742 SYGYDP
+742 
-748 VKGNAYFNCYGDTYI
+748 
-763 GDPDGSTFIRYD
+763 STF
-775 RATKQLDIKA
+775 
-785 KLSVQSTFG
+785 
-794 DQTFEQWL
+794 FEF
-802 TDHGYTDDTV
+802 
-812 ANEALDAANDA
+812 
-823 LIIANATKS
+823 
-832 EIDKYKYLA
+832 
-841 NALRQDTQISGGLMM
+841 R
-856 TTLISLGYT
+856 
-865 DEGNMRH
+865 
-872 TLAGMNGSWV
+872 
-882 PELGGR
+882 
-888 TIASW
+888 
-893 YGGEMIDLFDIYD
+893 DLFDSLFEKVTK
-906 NRITPAPP
+906 NGV
-914 NAATSLTR
+914 TS
-922 MDGSAYFANGN
+922 
-933 IGFRADGSGW
+933 I
-943 LGNDTN
+943 
-949 GIKFGRD
+949 
-956 GSITLGSG
+956 
-964 IKINLNGGDE
+964 
-974 GLKETVES
+974 
-982 LLNFNLGLSNLLK
+982 
-995 PCNAKDEEIS
+995 
-1005 WEEAAIEG
+1005 
-1013 RAKSLKA
+1013 RAKH
-1020 KLGLWTDEFLSAR
+1020 GLWTDEFLTAR

-1293 IAVPNNGDMQ
+1293 IAVPADGDMQ

-1381 VGWNNPHGSYIY
+1381 VGWNNVHGSYIY

-1419 GNDGARSGLDAD
+1419 GNDGSRSGLDAD

-1502 YLGTDLYIRTKYS
+1502 YLGTDLYIRTKYD
-1515 GNWQGWKRI
+1515 GTWKGWKRI
-1524 AFTTDNVASATRLQ
+1524 AFTTDNVASATKWQ
-1538 TPRTLWGQSFD
+1538 TARRFWGQLAD
-1549 GTGNVNGAMTVNYTG
+1549 GTADVNGAMTINYTG

-1569 LKRVEADSGAFIR
+1569 LKRAEAGSGSFIR
-1582 LYNNNQTTNYF
+1582 HYNNNQTTNYF

-1604 IAYNGADAIAI
+1604 ICYNSGADAIAVTA
-1615 LSNRCVGIN
+1615 SGNVGIG
-1624 TTAPGYT
+1624 TSAPGYT

-1643 VYFDS
+1643 VYFGS
-1648 TARINGDIW
+1648 TARINGDLW
-1657 TNSQFFL
+1657 TNGQFFL
-1664 NAPGYDQQPY
+1664 NASGYDQQPY

-1722 VTARGQNTSSDARLK
+1722 VSARGQNTSSDARLK

-1778 MPQLTPRTSSG
+1778 MPQLTPRKPSG

-1803 VTVSRRV
+1803 VTVSRKV

>member
-1 MNNPLKIYSGAN
+1 MALTKVKIKLKSKGNPAPSAYSAASSPDMGKCIEAARLT
-13 ALLYT
+13 ALL
-18 TPINKGCRRR
+18 
-28 VQLMTE
+28 
-34 DSITVKFS
+34 
-42 DENKMRF
+42 
-49 PVGTRIGDFY
+49 
-59 ITKEQSE
+59 
-66 RYNANTGGYDYEL
+66 A
-79 KFDAYYWLWANKL
+79 
-92 LFYVMPGVTNAPKE
+92 
-106 TSFKLTAPIDVHAA
+106 
-120 VILRA
+120 
-125 LNALGFTY
+125 
-133 DGSPFRVDTD
+133 
-143 EGFSTEAKYISYSNM
+143 
-158 SILGGI
+158 
-164 QAIADAYE
+164 
-172 CEWWVVGNSIH
+172 
-183 FGKCNDIREY
+183 
-193 DFIVGDNVA
+193 
-202 SITSDSKETSPNRLV
+202 
-217 VFGSTRNLPPDY
+217 
-229 RTTKS
+229 
-234 SDIVDA
+234 
-240 VVVKR
+240 
-245 LMLPEGTPYLQTS
+245 
-258 FDIPED
+258 
-264 EIVEEEVVL
+264 
-273 DSIYPR
+273 
-279 TALSVTDVET
+279 
-289 YESTTD
+289 
-295 GMTQTF
+295 
-301 YRVKYGTSFLFS
+301 
-313 KDYILPEE
+313 
-321 ELHVVFESGSLNG
+321 
-334 MDFAV
+334 
-339 RFNPLGVGEKEDDGT
+339 
-354 FNPKAQML
+354 
-362 EIIANED
+362 
-369 YGRALPDKVLY
+369 
-380 PAIGDKFSLYGWDS
+380 
-394 TKMADLGLLRA
+394 
-405 AEQELLE
+405 
-412 EGNKLIEEY
+412 
-421 RKDKHTYTCPMMWDW
+421 
-436 CRNQVNRNNSPKLG
+436 
-450 STVNLHF
+450 
-457 TSGDS
+457 
-462 GRKSRIIGYEHDL
+462 
-475 DIEYSNVTYICGEKV
+475 EKV
-490 SVSRLKTLESKVE
+490 D
-503 GLTHTGEKVKV
+503 
-514 QNSLDFLSKRYSDRS
+514 N
-529 PYQIASDKAIEVGDF
+529 
-544 LTGVSGAKIGK
+544 
-555 DAETGQ
+555 
-561 TFGEMDRLF
+561 
-570 VRIKAY
+570 
-576 FETLTIINADS
+576 
-587 LAGEQRI
+587 
-594 TPGGSV
+594 
-600 KCTSVRELDD
+600 
-610 VYRCYFL
+610 
-617 SEQDGEKTE
+617 
-626 TKIIAGD
+626 
-633 QAIAQMFNAKT
+633 
-644 ETSNKVSNHRY
+644 
-655 WRLVTAVSNDAYTDD
+655 
-670 SGNRYGYIDLS
+670 
-681 KADCE
+681 
-686 KGSDIP
+686 
-692 QAGDTIAQF
+692 
-701 GNRTDRTRQAAM
+701 
-713 MFSTVDADA
+713 
-722 PSIKLFTGIDS
+722 
-733 YSLAGKDII
+733 
-742 SYGYDP
+742 
-748 VKGNAYFNCYGDTYI
+748 
-763 GDPDGSTFIRYD
+763 STF
-775 RATKQLDIKA
+775 
-785 KLSVQSTFG
+785 
-794 DQTFEQWL
+794 FEF
-802 TDHGYTDDTV
+802 
-812 ANEALDAANDA
+812 
-823 LIIANATKS
+823 
-832 EIDKYKYLA
+832 
-841 NALRQDTQISGGLMM
+841 R
-856 TTLISLGYT
+856 
-865 DEGNMRH
+865 
-872 TLAGMNGSWV
+872 
-882 PELGGR
+882 
-888 TIASW
+888 
-893 YGGEMIDLFDIYD
+893 DLFDSLFEKVTK
-906 NRITPAPP
+906 NGV
-914 NAATSLTR
+914 TS
-922 MDGSAYFANGN
+922 
-933 IGFRADGSGW
+933 I
-943 LGNDTN
+943 
-949 GIKFGRD
+949 
-956 GSITLGSG
+956 
-964 IKINLNGGDE
+964 
-974 GLKETVES
+974 
-982 LLNFNLGLSNLLK
+982 
-995 PCNAKDEEIS
+995 
-1005 WEEAAIEG
+1005 
-1013 RAKSLKA
+1013 RAKH
-1020 KLGLWTDEFLSAR
+1020 GLWTDEFLSAR

-1052 YLTGNKYA
+1052 YLTDNKYA

-1066 SALGNYYSKAEA
+1066 LALGNYYSKAEA

-1146 PNRDY
+1146 PNREY

-1240 YYPSRPTTANVN
+1240 YYTSRPTTANVN

-1293 IAVPNNGDMQ
+1293 IAVPADGDMQ

-1381 VGWNNPHGSYIY
+1381 VGWNNVHGSYIY

-1419 GNDGARSGLDAD
+1419 GNDGSRSGLDAD

-1446 AKLSSLNDVLNSN
+1446 AKLSSLDDVLNSN

-1502 YLGTDLYIRTKYS
+1502 YLGTDLYIRTKYT

-1569 LKRVEADSGAFIR
+1569 LKCVEAGSGAFIR
-1582 LYNNNQTTNYF
+1582 LYNNNQTTNHF

-1604 IAYNGADAIAI
+1604 ISYNSGADAIAVTTSGNVGI
-1615 LSNRCVGIN
+1615 GTISPSRKLHVNGDIQTVSIYASNWFRSTGATGWYSETYGGGWYMNDTTWIRNFGNKGLYMGTAIIRTDNYFDREGYSGASWFNGYGAYNTAIVNNSGQTPLMVAYRSGQTPAVTGANRLFSLELLNTGTELRFSFGGFGNGGGCPVLMTSYGELRVGRSIQSTAWFSDSGQIRAHAVGTNYYLGMGAATDGYGVIQSSKVGTGAIPLLLNPKGGNVGIN
-1624 TTAPGYT
+1624 TSAPGYT
-1631 LDVNGSLHVRTL
+1631 LDVNGSLHVCTR

-1657 TNSQFFL
+1657 TNGQFFL
-1664 NAPGYDQQPY
+1664 NASGYDQQPY

-1722 VTARGQNTSSDARLK
+1722 VSARGQNTSSDARLK

>member
-1 MNNPLKIYSGAN
+1 MALTKVKIKLKSKGNPAPSAYSAASSPDMGKCIEAARLT
-13 ALLYT
+13 ALL
-18 TPINKGCRRR
+18 
-28 VQLMTE
+28 
-34 DSITVKFS
+34 
-42 DENKMRF
+42 
-49 PVGTRIGDFY
+49 
-59 ITKEQSE
+59 
-66 RYNANTGGYDYEL
+66 A
-79 KFDAYYWLWANKL
+79 
-92 LFYVMPGVTNAPKE
+92 
-106 TSFKLTAPIDVHAA
+106 
-120 VILRA
+120 
-125 LNALGFTY
+125 
-133 DGSPFRVDTD
+133 
-143 EGFSTEAKYISYSNM
+143 
-158 SILGGI
+158 
-164 QAIADAYE
+164 
-172 CEWWVVGNSIH
+172 
-183 FGKCNDIREY
+183 
-193 DFIVGDNVA
+193 
-202 SITSDSKETSPNRLV
+202 
-217 VFGSTRNLPPDY
+217 
-229 RTTKS
+229 
-234 SDIVDA
+234 
-240 VVVKR
+240 
-245 LMLPEGTPYLQTS
+245 
-258 FDIPED
+258 
-264 EIVEEEVVL
+264 
-273 DSIYPR
+273 
-279 TALSVTDVET
+279 
-289 YESTTD
+289 
-295 GMTQTF
+295 
-301 YRVKYGTSFLFS
+301 
-313 KDYILPEE
+313 
-321 ELHVVFESGSLNG
+321 
-334 MDFAV
+334 
-339 RFNPLGVGEKEDDGT
+339 
-354 FNPKAQML
+354 
-362 EIIANED
+362 
-369 YGRALPDKVLY
+369 
-380 PAIGDKFSLYGWDS
+380 
-394 TKMADLGLLRA
+394 
-405 AEQELLE
+405 
-412 EGNKLIEEY
+412 
-421 RKDKHTYTCPMMWDW
+421 
-436 CRNQVNRNNSPKLG
+436 
-450 STVNLHF
+450 
-457 TSGDS
+457 
-462 GRKSRIIGYEHDL
+462 
-475 DIEYSNVTYICGEKV
+475 EKV
-490 SVSRLKTLESKVE
+490 D
-503 GLTHTGEKVKV
+503 
-514 QNSLDFLSKRYSDRS
+514 N
-529 PYQIASDKAIEVGDF
+529 
-544 LTGVSGAKIGK
+544 
-555 DAETGQ
+555 
-561 TFGEMDRLF
+561 
-570 VRIKAY
+570 
-576 FETLTIINADS
+576 
-587 LAGEQRI
+587 
-594 TPGGSV
+594 
-600 KCTSVRELDD
+600 
-610 VYRCYFL
+610 
-617 SEQDGEKTE
+617 
-626 TKIIAGD
+626 
-633 QAIAQMFNAKT
+633 
-644 ETSNKVSNHRY
+644 
-655 WRLVTAVSNDAYTDD
+655 
-670 SGNRYGYIDLS
+670 
-681 KADCE
+681 
-686 KGSDIP
+686 
-692 QAGDTIAQF
+692 
-701 GNRTDRTRQAAM
+701 
-713 MFSTVDADA
+713 
-722 PSIKLFTGIDS
+722 
-733 YSLAGKDII
+733 
-742 SYGYDP
+742 
-748 VKGNAYFNCYGDTYI
+748 
-763 GDPDGSTFIRYD
+763 STF
-775 RATKQLDIKA
+775 
-785 KLSVQSTFG
+785 
-794 DQTFEQWL
+794 FEF
-802 TDHGYTDDTV
+802 
-812 ANEALDAANDA
+812 
-823 LIIANATKS
+823 
-832 EIDKYKYLA
+832 
-841 NALRQDTQISGGLMM
+841 R
-856 TTLISLGYT
+856 
-865 DEGNMRH
+865 
-872 TLAGMNGSWV
+872 
-882 PELGGR
+882 
-888 TIASW
+888 
-893 YGGEMIDLFDIYD
+893 DLFDSLFEKVTK
-906 NRITPAPP
+906 NGV
-914 NAATSLTR
+914 TS
-922 MDGSAYFANGN
+922 
-933 IGFRADGSGW
+933 I
-943 LGNDTN
+943 
-949 GIKFGRD
+949 
-956 GSITLGSG
+956 
-964 IKINLNGGDE
+964 
-974 GLKETVES
+974 
-982 LLNFNLGLSNLLK
+982 
-995 PCNAKDEEIS
+995 
-1005 WEEAAIEG
+1005 
-1013 RAKSLKA
+1013 RAKH
-1020 KLGLWTDEFLSAR
+1020 GLWTDEFLSAR

-1052 YLTGNKYA
+1052 YLTDNKYA

-1066 SALGNYYSKAEA
+1066 LALGNYYSKAEA

-1146 PNRDY
+1146 PNREY

-1240 YYPSRPTTANVN
+1240 YYTSRPTTANVN

-1293 IAVPNNGDMQ
+1293 IAVPADGDMQ

-1381 VGWNNPHGSYIY
+1381 VGWNNVHGSYIY

-1419 GNDGARSGLDAD
+1419 GNDGSRSGLDAD

-1446 AKLSSLNDVLNSN
+1446 AKLSSLDDVLNSN

-1502 YLGTDLYIRTKYS
+1502 YLGTDLYIRTKYT

-1569 LKRVEADSGAFIR
+1569 LKCVEAGSGAFIR
-1582 LYNNNQTTNYF
+1582 LYNNNQTTNHF

-1604 IAYNGADAIAI
+1604 ISYNSGADAIAVTTSGNVGI
-1615 LSNRCVGIN
+1615 GTISPSRKLHVNGDIQTVSIYASNWFRSTGATGWYSETYGGGWYMNDTTWIRNFGNKGLYMGTAIIRTDNYFDREGYSGASWFNGYGAYNTAIVNNSGQTPLMVAYRSGQTPAVTGANRLFSLELLNTGTELRFSFGGFGNGGGCPVLMTSYGELRVGRSIQSTAWFSDSGQIRAHAVGTNYYLGMGAATDGYGVIQSSKVGTGAIPLLLNPKGGNVGIN
-1624 TTAPGYT
+1624 TSAPGYT
-1631 LDVNGSLHVRTL
+1631 LDVNGSLHVCTH

-1657 TNSQFFL
+1657 TNGQFFL
-1664 NAPGYDQQPY
+1664 NASGYDQQPY

-1722 VTARGQNTSSDARLK
+1722 VSARGQNTSSDARLK

>member
-1 MNNPLKIYSGAN
+1 MALTKVKIKLKSKGNPAPSAYSAASSPDMGKCIEAARLT
-13 ALLYT
+13 ALL
-18 TPINKGCRRR
+18 
-28 VQLMTE
+28 
-34 DSITVKFS
+34 
-42 DENKMRF
+42 
-49 PVGTRIGDFY
+49 
-59 ITKEQSE
+59 
-66 RYNANTGGYDYEL
+66 A
-79 KFDAYYWLWANKL
+79 
-92 LFYVMPGVTNAPKE
+92 
-106 TSFKLTAPIDVHAA
+106 
-120 VILRA
+120 
-125 LNALGFTY
+125 
-133 DGSPFRVDTD
+133 
-143 EGFSTEAKYISYSNM
+143 
-158 SILGGI
+158 
-164 QAIADAYE
+164 
-172 CEWWVVGNSIH
+172 
-183 FGKCNDIREY
+183 
-193 DFIVGDNVA
+193 
-202 SITSDSKETSPNRLV
+202 
-217 VFGSTRNLPPDY
+217 
-229 RTTKS
+229 
-234 SDIVDA
+234 
-240 VVVKR
+240 
-245 LMLPEGTPYLQTS
+245 
-258 FDIPED
+258 
-264 EIVEEEVVL
+264 
-273 DSIYPR
+273 
-279 TALSVTDVET
+279 
-289 YESTTD
+289 
-295 GMTQTF
+295 
-301 YRVKYGTSFLFS
+301 
-313 KDYILPEE
+313 
-321 ELHVVFESGSLNG
+321 
-334 MDFAV
+334 
-339 RFNPLGVGEKEDDGT
+339 
-354 FNPKAQML
+354 
-362 EIIANED
+362 
-369 YGRALPDKVLY
+369 
-380 PAIGDKFSLYGWDS
+380 
-394 TKMADLGLLRA
+394 
-405 AEQELLE
+405 
-412 EGNKLIEEY
+412 
-421 RKDKHTYTCPMMWDW
+421 
-436 CRNQVNRNNSPKLG
+436 
-450 STVNLHF
+450 
-457 TSGDS
+457 
-462 GRKSRIIGYEHDL
+462 
-475 DIEYSNVTYICGEKV
+475 EKV
-490 SVSRLKTLESKVE
+490 D
-503 GLTHTGEKVKV
+503 
-514 QNSLDFLSKRYSDRS
+514 N
-529 PYQIASDKAIEVGDF
+529 
-544 LTGVSGAKIGK
+544 
-555 DAETGQ
+555 
-561 TFGEMDRLF
+561 
-570 VRIKAY
+570 
-576 FETLTIINADS
+576 
-587 LAGEQRI
+587 
-594 TPGGSV
+594 
-600 KCTSVRELDD
+600 
-610 VYRCYFL
+610 
-617 SEQDGEKTE
+617 
-626 TKIIAGD
+626 
-633 QAIAQMFNAKT
+633 
-644 ETSNKVSNHRY
+644 
-655 WRLVTAVSNDAYTDD
+655 
-670 SGNRYGYIDLS
+670 
-681 KADCE
+681 
-686 KGSDIP
+686 
-692 QAGDTIAQF
+692 
-701 GNRTDRTRQAAM
+701 
-713 MFSTVDADA
+713 
-722 PSIKLFTGIDS
+722 
-733 YSLAGKDII
+733 
-742 SYGYDP
+742 
-748 VKGNAYFNCYGDTYI
+748 
-763 GDPDGSTFIRYD
+763 STF
-775 RATKQLDIKA
+775 
-785 KLSVQSTFG
+785 
-794 DQTFEQWL
+794 FEF
-802 TDHGYTDDTV
+802 
-812 ANEALDAANDA
+812 
-823 LIIANATKS
+823 
-832 EIDKYKYLA
+832 
-841 NALRQDTQISGGLMM
+841 R
-856 TTLISLGYT
+856 
-865 DEGNMRH
+865 
-872 TLAGMNGSWV
+872 
-882 PELGGR
+882 
-888 TIASW
+888 
-893 YGGEMIDLFDIYD
+893 DLFDSLFEKVTK
-906 NRITPAPP
+906 NGV
-914 NAATSLTR
+914 TS
-922 MDGSAYFANGN
+922 
-933 IGFRADGSGW
+933 I
-943 LGNDTN
+943 
-949 GIKFGRD
+949 
-956 GSITLGSG
+956 
-964 IKINLNGGDE
+964 
-974 GLKETVES
+974 
-982 LLNFNLGLSNLLK
+982 
-995 PCNAKDEEIS
+995 
-1005 WEEAAIEG
+1005 
-1013 RAKSLKA
+1013 RAKH
-1020 KLGLWTDEFLSAR
+1020 GLWTDEFLSAR

-1052 YLTGNKYA
+1052 YLTDNKYA

-1066 SALGNYYSKAEA
+1066 LALGNYYSKAEA

-1240 YYPSRPTTANVN
+1240 YYTSRPTTANVN

-1381 VGWNNPHGSYIY
+1381 VGWNNVHGSYIY

-1419 GNDGARSGLDAD
+1419 GNDGSRSGLDAD

-1502 YLGTDLYIRTKYS
+1502 HLGTDLYIRTKYS

-1569 LKRVEADSGAFIR
+1569 LKRVEAGSGAFIR
-1582 LYNNNQTTNYF
+1582 LYNNNQTTNHF

-1604 IAYNGADAIAI
+1604 ISYNSGADAIAVTTSGNVGI
-1615 LSNRCVGIN
+1615 GTISPSRKLHVNGDIQTVSIYASNWFRSTGATGWYSETYGGGWYMNDTTWIRNFGNKGLYMGTAIIRTDNYFDREGYSGASWFNGYGAYNTAIVNNSGQTPLMVAYRSGQTPAVTGANRLFSLELLNTGTELRFSFGGFGNGGGCPVLMTSYGELRVGRSIQSTAWFSDSGQIRAHAVGTNYYLGMGAATDGYGVIQSSKVGTGAIPLLLNPKGGNVGIN
-1624 TTAPGYT
+1624 TSAPGYT
-1631 LDVNGSLHVRTL
+1631 LDVNGSLHVCTL

-1657 TNSQFFL
+1657 TNGQFFL
-1664 NAPGYDQQPY
+1664 NASGYDQQPY

-1768 GSIAQYWQAL
+1768 GNIAQYWQAL

>member
-1 MNNPLKIYSGAN
+1 MALTKVKIKLKSKGNPAPSAYSAASSPDMGKCIEAARLT
-13 ALLYT
+13 ALL
-18 TPINKGCRRR
+18 
-28 VQLMTE
+28 
-34 DSITVKFS
+34 
-42 DENKMRF
+42 
-49 PVGTRIGDFY
+49 
-59 ITKEQSE
+59 
-66 RYNANTGGYDYEL
+66 A
-79 KFDAYYWLWANKL
+79 
-92 LFYVMPGVTNAPKE
+92 
-106 TSFKLTAPIDVHAA
+106 
-120 VILRA
+120 
-125 LNALGFTY
+125 
-133 DGSPFRVDTD
+133 
-143 EGFSTEAKYISYSNM
+143 
-158 SILGGI
+158 
-164 QAIADAYE
+164 
-172 CEWWVVGNSIH
+172 
-183 FGKCNDIREY
+183 
-193 DFIVGDNVA
+193 
-202 SITSDSKETSPNRLV
+202 
-217 VFGSTRNLPPDY
+217 
-229 RTTKS
+229 
-234 SDIVDA
+234 
-240 VVVKR
+240 
-245 LMLPEGTPYLQTS
+245 
-258 FDIPED
+258 
-264 EIVEEEVVL
+264 
-273 DSIYPR
+273 
-279 TALSVTDVET
+279 
-289 YESTTD
+289 
-295 GMTQTF
+295 
-301 YRVKYGTSFLFS
+301 
-313 KDYILPEE
+313 
-321 ELHVVFESGSLNG
+321 
-334 MDFAV
+334 
-339 RFNPLGVGEKEDDGT
+339 
-354 FNPKAQML
+354 
-362 EIIANED
+362 
-369 YGRALPDKVLY
+369 
-380 PAIGDKFSLYGWDS
+380 
-394 TKMADLGLLRA
+394 
-405 AEQELLE
+405 
-412 EGNKLIEEY
+412 
-421 RKDKHTYTCPMMWDW
+421 
-436 CRNQVNRNNSPKLG
+436 
-450 STVNLHF
+450 
-457 TSGDS
+457 
-462 GRKSRIIGYEHDL
+462 
-475 DIEYSNVTYICGEKV
+475 EKV
-490 SVSRLKTLESKVE
+490 D
-503 GLTHTGEKVKV
+503 
-514 QNSLDFLSKRYSDRS
+514 N
-529 PYQIASDKAIEVGDF
+529 
-544 LTGVSGAKIGK
+544 
-555 DAETGQ
+555 
-561 TFGEMDRLF
+561 
-570 VRIKAY
+570 
-576 FETLTIINADS
+576 
-587 LAGEQRI
+587 
-594 TPGGSV
+594 
-600 KCTSVRELDD
+600 
-610 VYRCYFL
+610 
-617 SEQDGEKTE
+617 
-626 TKIIAGD
+626 
-633 QAIAQMFNAKT
+633 
-644 ETSNKVSNHRY
+644 
-655 WRLVTAVSNDAYTDD
+655 
-670 SGNRYGYIDLS
+670 
-681 KADCE
+681 
-686 KGSDIP
+686 
-692 QAGDTIAQF
+692 
-701 GNRTDRTRQAAM
+701 
-713 MFSTVDADA
+713 
-722 PSIKLFTGIDS
+722 
-733 YSLAGKDII
+733 
-742 SYGYDP
+742 
-748 VKGNAYFNCYGDTYI
+748 
-763 GDPDGSTFIRYD
+763 STF
-775 RATKQLDIKA
+775 
-785 KLSVQSTFG
+785 
-794 DQTFEQWL
+794 FEF
-802 TDHGYTDDTV
+802 
-812 ANEALDAANDA
+812 
-823 LIIANATKS
+823 
-832 EIDKYKYLA
+832 
-841 NALRQDTQISGGLMM
+841 R
-856 TTLISLGYT
+856 
-865 DEGNMRH
+865 
-872 TLAGMNGSWV
+872 
-882 PELGGR
+882 
-888 TIASW
+888 
-893 YGGEMIDLFDIYD
+893 DLFDSLFEKVTK
-906 NRITPAPP
+906 NGV
-914 NAATSLTR
+914 TS
-922 MDGSAYFANGN
+922 
-933 IGFRADGSGW
+933 I
-943 LGNDTN
+943 
-949 GIKFGRD
+949 
-956 GSITLGSG
+956 
-964 IKINLNGGDE
+964 
-974 GLKETVES
+974 
-982 LLNFNLGLSNLLK
+982 
-995 PCNAKDEEIS
+995 
-1005 WEEAAIEG
+1005 
-1013 RAKSLKA
+1013 RAKH
-1020 KLGLWTDEFLSAR
+1020 GLWTDEFLSAR

-1052 YLTGNKYA
+1052 YLTDNKYA
-1060 TQPWVT
+1060 TQPWGT
-1066 SALGNYYSKAEA
+1066 LALGNYYSKAEA

-1240 YYPSRPTTANVN
+1240 YYTSRPTTANVN

-1381 VGWNNPHGSYIY
+1381 VGWNNVHGSYIY

-1419 GNDGARSGLDAD
+1419 GNDGSRSGLDAD

-1502 YLGTDLYIRTKYS
+1502 HLGTDLYIRTKYS

-1569 LKRVEADSGAFIR
+1569 LKRVEAGSGAFIR
-1582 LYNNNQTTNYF
+1582 LYNNNQTTNHF

-1604 IAYNGADAIAI
+1604 ISYNSGADAIAVTTSGNVGI
-1615 LSNRCVGIN
+1615 GTISPSRKLHVNGDIQTVSIYASNWFRSTGATGWYSETYGGGWYMNDTTWIRNFGNKGLYMGTAIIRTDNYFDREGYSGASWFNGYGAYNTAIVNNSGQTPLMVAYRSGQTPAVTGANRLFSLELLNTGTELRFSFGGFGNGGGCPVLMTSYGELRVGRSIQSTAWFSDSGQIRAHAVGTNYYLGMGAATDGYGVIQSSKVGTGAIPLLLNPKGGNVGIN
-1624 TTAPGYT
+1624 TSAPGYT
-1631 LDVNGSLHVRTL
+1631 LDVNGSLHVCTL

-1657 TNSQFFL
+1657 TNGQFFL
-1664 NAPGYDQQPY
+1664 NASGYDQQPY

>member
-1 MNNPLKIYSGAN
+1 MALTKVKIKLKSKGNPAPSAYSAASSPDMGKCIEAARLT
-13 ALLYT
+13 ALL
-18 TPINKGCRRR
+18 
-28 VQLMTE
+28 
-34 DSITVKFS
+34 
-42 DENKMRF
+42 
-49 PVGTRIGDFY
+49 
-59 ITKEQSE
+59 
-66 RYNANTGGYDYEL
+66 A
-79 KFDAYYWLWANKL
+79 
-92 LFYVMPGVTNAPKE
+92 
-106 TSFKLTAPIDVHAA
+106 
-120 VILRA
+120 
-125 LNALGFTY
+125 
-133 DGSPFRVDTD
+133 
-143 EGFSTEAKYISYSNM
+143 
-158 SILGGI
+158 
-164 QAIADAYE
+164 
-172 CEWWVVGNSIH
+172 
-183 FGKCNDIREY
+183 
-193 DFIVGDNVA
+193 
-202 SITSDSKETSPNRLV
+202 
-217 VFGSTRNLPPDY
+217 
-229 RTTKS
+229 
-234 SDIVDA
+234 
-240 VVVKR
+240 
-245 LMLPEGTPYLQTS
+245 
-258 FDIPED
+258 
-264 EIVEEEVVL
+264 
-273 DSIYPR
+273 
-279 TALSVTDVET
+279 
-289 YESTTD
+289 
-295 GMTQTF
+295 
-301 YRVKYGTSFLFS
+301 
-313 KDYILPEE
+313 
-321 ELHVVFESGSLNG
+321 
-334 MDFAV
+334 
-339 RFNPLGVGEKEDDGT
+339 
-354 FNPKAQML
+354 
-362 EIIANED
+362 
-369 YGRALPDKVLY
+369 
-380 PAIGDKFSLYGWDS
+380 
-394 TKMADLGLLRA
+394 
-405 AEQELLE
+405 
-412 EGNKLIEEY
+412 
-421 RKDKHTYTCPMMWDW
+421 
-436 CRNQVNRNNSPKLG
+436 
-450 STVNLHF
+450 
-457 TSGDS
+457 
-462 GRKSRIIGYEHDL
+462 
-475 DIEYSNVTYICGEKV
+475 EKV
-490 SVSRLKTLESKVE
+490 D
-503 GLTHTGEKVKV
+503 
-514 QNSLDFLSKRYSDRS
+514 N
-529 PYQIASDKAIEVGDF
+529 
-544 LTGVSGAKIGK
+544 
-555 DAETGQ
+555 
-561 TFGEMDRLF
+561 
-570 VRIKAY
+570 
-576 FETLTIINADS
+576 
-587 LAGEQRI
+587 
-594 TPGGSV
+594 
-600 KCTSVRELDD
+600 
-610 VYRCYFL
+610 
-617 SEQDGEKTE
+617 
-626 TKIIAGD
+626 
-633 QAIAQMFNAKT
+633 
-644 ETSNKVSNHRY
+644 
-655 WRLVTAVSNDAYTDD
+655 
-670 SGNRYGYIDLS
+670 
-681 KADCE
+681 
-686 KGSDIP
+686 
-692 QAGDTIAQF
+692 
-701 GNRTDRTRQAAM
+701 
-713 MFSTVDADA
+713 
-722 PSIKLFTGIDS
+722 
-733 YSLAGKDII
+733 
-742 SYGYDP
+742 
-748 VKGNAYFNCYGDTYI
+748 
-763 GDPDGSTFIRYD
+763 STF
-775 RATKQLDIKA
+775 
-785 KLSVQSTFG
+785 
-794 DQTFEQWL
+794 
-802 TDHGYTDDTV
+802 
-812 ANEALDAANDA
+812 
-823 LIIANATKS
+823 S
-832 EIDKYKYLA
+832 EF
-841 NALRQDTQISGGLMM
+841 R
-856 TTLISLGYT
+856 
-865 DEGNMRH
+865 
-872 TLAGMNGSWV
+872 
-882 PELGGR
+882 
-888 TIASW
+888 
-893 YGGEMIDLFDIYD
+893 DLFDSLFEKVTE
-906 NRITPAPP
+906 NGV
-914 NAATSLTR
+914 TS
-922 MDGSAYFANGN
+922 
-933 IGFRADGSGW
+933 I
-943 LGNDTN
+943 
-949 GIKFGRD
+949 
-956 GSITLGSG
+956 
-964 IKINLNGGDE
+964 
-974 GLKETVES
+974 
-982 LLNFNLGLSNLLK
+982 
-995 PCNAKDEEIS
+995 
-1005 WEEAAIEG
+1005 
-1013 RAKSLKA
+1013 RAKH
-1020 KLGLWTDEFLSAR
+1020 GLWTDEFLSAR

-1052 YLTGNKYA
+1052 YLTTHKYA

-1078 DARFLRQHQSLANYV
+1078 DARFLRQHQSLSDYV

-1146 PNRDY
+1146 PNRHY
-1151 MNFNEFGGVFN
+1151 MNFNEYGGVFN

-1381 VGWNNPHGSYIY
+1381 VGWNNVHGSYIY

-1431 LLDGFHKSDIYDNVT
+1431 LLDGYHKSDIYDNVT

-1459 GIRIYGFGYGD
+1459 GIRIYGFRYVD

-1478 AGNSDARGTIGFG
+1478 TGNSDARGTIGFG

-1502 YLGTDLYIRTKYS
+1502 YLGTDLYIRTKYD
-1515 GNWQGWKRI
+1515 GTWKGWKRI

-1569 LKRVEADSGAFIR
+1569 LKRVEAGSGAFIR

-1624 TTAPGYT
+1624 TSAPGYT

-1657 TNSQFFL
+1657 TNGQVFL
-1664 NAPGYDQQPY
+1664 NASGYDQQPY

-1691 WVDTVMTIM
+1691 WVDTVMSIM

-1778 MPQLTPRTSSG
+1778 MPQLTPRKPSG

-1803 VTVSRRV
+1803 VTVSRKV

>member
-1 MNNPLKIYSGAN
+1 MALTKVKIKLKSKGNPAPSAYSAASSPDMGEHIEAARLT
-13 ALLYT
+13 ALL
-18 TPINKGCRRR
+18 
-28 VQLMTE
+28 
-34 DSITVKFS
+34 
-42 DENKMRF
+42 
-49 PVGTRIGDFY
+49 
-59 ITKEQSE
+59 
-66 RYNANTGGYDYEL
+66 A
-79 KFDAYYWLWANKL
+79 
-92 LFYVMPGVTNAPKE
+92 
-106 TSFKLTAPIDVHAA
+106 
-120 VILRA
+120 
-125 LNALGFTY
+125 
-133 DGSPFRVDTD
+133 
-143 EGFSTEAKYISYSNM
+143 
-158 SILGGI
+158 
-164 QAIADAYE
+164 
-172 CEWWVVGNSIH
+172 
-183 FGKCNDIREY
+183 
-193 DFIVGDNVA
+193 
-202 SITSDSKETSPNRLV
+202 
-217 VFGSTRNLPPDY
+217 
-229 RTTKS
+229 
-234 SDIVDA
+234 
-240 VVVKR
+240 
-245 LMLPEGTPYLQTS
+245 
-258 FDIPED
+258 
-264 EIVEEEVVL
+264 
-273 DSIYPR
+273 
-279 TALSVTDVET
+279 
-289 YESTTD
+289 
-295 GMTQTF
+295 
-301 YRVKYGTSFLFS
+301 
-313 KDYILPEE
+313 
-321 ELHVVFESGSLNG
+321 
-334 MDFAV
+334 
-339 RFNPLGVGEKEDDGT
+339 
-354 FNPKAQML
+354 
-362 EIIANED
+362 
-369 YGRALPDKVLY
+369 
-380 PAIGDKFSLYGWDS
+380 
-394 TKMADLGLLRA
+394 
-405 AEQELLE
+405 
-412 EGNKLIEEY
+412 
-421 RKDKHTYTCPMMWDW
+421 
-436 CRNQVNRNNSPKLG
+436 
-450 STVNLHF
+450 
-457 TSGDS
+457 
-462 GRKSRIIGYEHDL
+462 
-475 DIEYSNVTYICGEKV
+475 EKV
-490 SVSRLKTLESKVE
+490 D
-503 GLTHTGEKVKV
+503 
-514 QNSLDFLSKRYSDRS
+514 N
-529 PYQIASDKAIEVGDF
+529 
-544 LTGVSGAKIGK
+544 
-555 DAETGQ
+555 
-561 TFGEMDRLF
+561 
-570 VRIKAY
+570 
-576 FETLTIINADS
+576 
-587 LAGEQRI
+587 
-594 TPGGSV
+594 
-600 KCTSVRELDD
+600 
-610 VYRCYFL
+610 
-617 SEQDGEKTE
+617 
-626 TKIIAGD
+626 
-633 QAIAQMFNAKT
+633 
-644 ETSNKVSNHRY
+644 
-655 WRLVTAVSNDAYTDD
+655 
-670 SGNRYGYIDLS
+670 
-681 KADCE
+681 
-686 KGSDIP
+686 
-692 QAGDTIAQF
+692 
-701 GNRTDRTRQAAM
+701 
-713 MFSTVDADA
+713 
-722 PSIKLFTGIDS
+722 
-733 YSLAGKDII
+733 
-742 SYGYDP
+742 
-748 VKGNAYFNCYGDTYI
+748 
-763 GDPDGSTFIRYD
+763 STF
-775 RATKQLDIKA
+775 
-785 KLSVQSTFG
+785 
-794 DQTFEQWL
+794 
-802 TDHGYTDDTV
+802 
-812 ANEALDAANDA
+812 
-823 LIIANATKS
+823 S
-832 EIDKYKYLA
+832 EF
-841 NALRQDTQISGGLMM
+841 R
-856 TTLISLGYT
+856 
-865 DEGNMRH
+865 
-872 TLAGMNGSWV
+872 
-882 PELGGR
+882 
-888 TIASW
+888 
-893 YGGEMIDLFDIYD
+893 DLFDSLFEKVTE
-906 NRITPAPP
+906 NGV
-914 NAATSLTR
+914 TS
-922 MDGSAYFANGN
+922 
-933 IGFRADGSGW
+933 I
-943 LGNDTN
+943 
-949 GIKFGRD
+949 
-956 GSITLGSG
+956 
-964 IKINLNGGDE
+964 
-974 GLKETVES
+974 
-982 LLNFNLGLSNLLK
+982 
-995 PCNAKDEEIS
+995 
-1005 WEEAAIEG
+1005 
-1013 RAKSLKA
+1013 RAKH
-1020 KLGLWTDEFLSAR
+1020 GLWTDEFLSAR
-1033 GKNEAGG
+1033 GRNDAEGG
-1040 GTGGLDIAMLED
+1040 GGGLDIAMLED
-1052 YLTGNKYA
+1052 YLTDNKYA
-1060 TQPWVT
+1060 TQPWVI

-1240 YYPSRPTTANVN
+1240 YYTSRPTTANVN

-1367 VYMYVYSGGVAKTA
+1367 VYMYVYSGGVAKNA
-1381 VGWNNPHGSYIY
+1381 VGWNNVHGSYIY

-1408 PHFQGNTLWHA
+1408 PHFQGNTIWHA
-1419 GNDGARSGLDAD
+1419 GNDGSRSGLDAD
-1431 LLDGFHKSDIYDNVT
+1431 LLDGYHKSDIYDNVT

-1459 GIRIYGFGYGD
+1459 GIRIYGFGYGE
-1470 SASVANKP
+1470 SASVANTP

-1604 IAYNGADAIAI
+1604 IAYNGADAIAVTT
-1615 LSNRCVGIN
+1615 SGNVGIN
-1624 TTAPGYT
+1624 TSAPGYT
-1631 LDVNGSLHVRTL
+1631 LDVNGSLHVRTV

-1657 TNSQFFL
+1657 TNGQFFL
-1664 NAPGYDQQPY
+1664 NASGYDQQPY

-1700 PDGAAN
+1700 PDGAAS
-1706 MTGPLHVD
+1706 MTGPLHVG

-1722 VTARGQNTSSDARLK
+1722 VSARGQNTSSDARLK

>member
-1 MNNPLKIYSGAN
+1 MALTKVKIKLKSKGNPAPSAYSAASSPDMGEHIEA
-13 ALLYT
+13 A
-18 TPINKGCRRR
+18 R
-28 VQLMTE
+28 
-34 DSITVKFS
+34 
-42 DENKMRF
+42 
-49 PVGTRIGDFY
+49 
-59 ITKEQSE
+59 
-66 RYNANTGGYDYEL
+66 
-79 KFDAYYWLWANKL
+79 
-92 LFYVMPGVTNAPKE
+92 
-106 TSFKLTAPIDVHAA
+106 LTA
-120 VILRA
+120 L
-125 LNALGFTY
+125 
-133 DGSPFRVDTD
+133 
-143 EGFSTEAKYISYSNM
+143 
-158 SILGGI
+158 
-164 QAIADAYE
+164 
-172 CEWWVVGNSIH
+172 
-183 FGKCNDIREY
+183 
-193 DFIVGDNVA
+193 
-202 SITSDSKETSPNRLV
+202 
-217 VFGSTRNLPPDY
+217 
-229 RTTKS
+229 
-234 SDIVDA
+234 
-240 VVVKR
+240 
-245 LMLPEGTPYLQTS
+245 
-258 FDIPED
+258 
-264 EIVEEEVVL
+264 
-273 DSIYPR
+273 
-279 TALSVTDVET
+279 
-289 YESTTD
+289 
-295 GMTQTF
+295 
-301 YRVKYGTSFLFS
+301 
-313 KDYILPEE
+313 
-321 ELHVVFESGSLNG
+321 
-334 MDFAV
+334 
-339 RFNPLGVGEKEDDGT
+339 
-354 FNPKAQML
+354 
-362 EIIANED
+362 
-369 YGRALPDKVLY
+369 
-380 PAIGDKFSLYGWDS
+380 
-394 TKMADLGLLRA
+394 
-405 AEQELLE
+405 
-412 EGNKLIEEY
+412 
-421 RKDKHTYTCPMMWDW
+421 
-436 CRNQVNRNNSPKLG
+436 
-450 STVNLHF
+450 
-457 TSGDS
+457 
-462 GRKSRIIGYEHDL
+462 
-475 DIEYSNVTYICGEKV
+475 
-490 SVSRLKTLESKVE
+490 
-503 GLTHTGEKVKV
+503 
-514 QNSLDFLSKRYSDRS
+514 
-529 PYQIASDKAIEVGDF
+529 
-544 LTGVSGAKIGK
+544 
-555 DAETGQ
+555 
-561 TFGEMDRLF
+561 
-570 VRIKAY
+570 
-576 FETLTIINADS
+576 
-587 LAGEQRI
+587 
-594 TPGGSV
+594 
-600 KCTSVRELDD
+600 
-610 VYRCYFL
+610 
-617 SEQDGEKTE
+617 
-626 TKIIAGD
+626 
-633 QAIAQMFNAKT
+633 
-644 ETSNKVSNHRY
+644 
-655 WRLVTAVSNDAYTDD
+655 
-670 SGNRYGYIDLS
+670 
-681 KADCE
+681 
-686 KGSDIP
+686 
-692 QAGDTIAQF
+692 
-701 GNRTDRTRQAAM
+701 
-713 MFSTVDADA
+713 
-722 PSIKLFTGIDS
+722 
-733 YSLAGKDII
+733 LAGKVD
-742 SYGYDP
+742 
-748 VKGNAYFNCYGDTYI
+748 N
-763 GDPDGSTFIRYD
+763 STF
-775 RATKQLDIKA
+775 
-785 KLSVQSTFG
+785 
-794 DQTFEQWL
+794 
-802 TDHGYTDDTV
+802 
-812 ANEALDAANDA
+812 
-823 LIIANATKS
+823 S
-832 EIDKYKYLA
+832 EF
-841 NALRQDTQISGGLMM
+841 R
-856 TTLISLGYT
+856 
-865 DEGNMRH
+865 
-872 TLAGMNGSWV
+872 
-882 PELGGR
+882 
-888 TIASW
+888 
-893 YGGEMIDLFDIYD
+893 DLFDSLFEKVTE
-906 NRITPAPP
+906 NGV
-914 NAATSLTR
+914 TS
-922 MDGSAYFANGN
+922 
-933 IGFRADGSGW
+933 I
-943 LGNDTN
+943 
-949 GIKFGRD
+949 
-956 GSITLGSG
+956 
-964 IKINLNGGDE
+964 
-974 GLKETVES
+974 
-982 LLNFNLGLSNLLK
+982 
-995 PCNAKDEEIS
+995 
-1005 WEEAAIEG
+1005 
-1013 RAKSLKA
+1013 RAKH
-1020 KLGLWTDEFLSAR
+1020 GLWTDEFLSAR

-1052 YLTGNKYA
+1052 YLTDNKYA

-1066 SALGNYYSKAEA
+1066 SVLGNYYSKAEA

-1162 FYKTNLAYTAAS
+1162 FYKTNLAHTAAS

-1381 VGWNNPHGSYIY
+1381 VGWNNVHGSYIY

-1408 PHFQGNTLWHA
+1408 PHFQGNTIWHA
-1419 GNDGARSGLDAD
+1419 GNDGSRSGLDAD
-1431 LLDGFHKSDIYDNVT
+1431 LLDGYHKSDIYDNVT

-1459 GIRIYGFGYGD
+1459 GIRIYGFGHGD

-1478 AGNSDARGTIGFG
+1478 AENSDARGTIGFG

-1502 YLGTDLYIRTKYS
+1502 YLGTDLYIRTKYD
-1515 GNWQGWKRI
+1515 GTWKGWKRI
-1524 AFTTDNVASATRLQ
+1524 AFTTDNVVSATKWQ
-1538 TPRTLWGQSFD
+1538 TARRFWGQLAD
-1549 GTGNVNGAMTVNYTG
+1549 GTADVNGAMTINYTG

-1569 LKRVEADSGAFIR
+1569 LKRAEAGSGSFIR

-1593 RIGMYGAGYFG
+1593 RVGMYGAGYFG
-1604 IAYNGADAIAI
+1604 ISYNSGADAIAVTT
-1615 LSNRCVGIN
+1615 SGNVGIG
-1624 TTAPGYT
+1624 TSAPGYT

-1657 TNSQFFL
+1657 TNGQFFL
-1664 NAPGYDQQPY
+1664 NASGYDQQPY

-1691 WVDTVMTIM
+1691 WVDTVMSIM

-1722 VTARGQNTSSDARLK
+1722 VSARGQNTSSDARLK

>member
-1 MNNPLKIYSGAN
+1 MALTKVKIKLKSKGNPATSAYSAASSPDMGKCIEAARLT
-13 ALLYT
+13 ALL
-18 TPINKGCRRR
+18 
-28 VQLMTE
+28 
-34 DSITVKFS
+34 
-42 DENKMRF
+42 
-49 PVGTRIGDFY
+49 
-59 ITKEQSE
+59 
-66 RYNANTGGYDYEL
+66 A
-79 KFDAYYWLWANKL
+79 
-92 LFYVMPGVTNAPKE
+92 
-106 TSFKLTAPIDVHAA
+106 
-120 VILRA
+120 
-125 LNALGFTY
+125 
-133 DGSPFRVDTD
+133 
-143 EGFSTEAKYISYSNM
+143 
-158 SILGGI
+158 
-164 QAIADAYE
+164 
-172 CEWWVVGNSIH
+172 
-183 FGKCNDIREY
+183 
-193 DFIVGDNVA
+193 
-202 SITSDSKETSPNRLV
+202 
-217 VFGSTRNLPPDY
+217 
-229 RTTKS
+229 
-234 SDIVDA
+234 
-240 VVVKR
+240 
-245 LMLPEGTPYLQTS
+245 
-258 FDIPED
+258 
-264 EIVEEEVVL
+264 
-273 DSIYPR
+273 
-279 TALSVTDVET
+279 
-289 YESTTD
+289 
-295 GMTQTF
+295 
-301 YRVKYGTSFLFS
+301 
-313 KDYILPEE
+313 
-321 ELHVVFESGSLNG
+321 
-334 MDFAV
+334 
-339 RFNPLGVGEKEDDGT
+339 
-354 FNPKAQML
+354 
-362 EIIANED
+362 
-369 YGRALPDKVLY
+369 
-380 PAIGDKFSLYGWDS
+380 
-394 TKMADLGLLRA
+394 
-405 AEQELLE
+405 
-412 EGNKLIEEY
+412 
-421 RKDKHTYTCPMMWDW
+421 
-436 CRNQVNRNNSPKLG
+436 
-450 STVNLHF
+450 
-457 TSGDS
+457 
-462 GRKSRIIGYEHDL
+462 
-475 DIEYSNVTYICGEKV
+475 EKV
-490 SVSRLKTLESKVE
+490 D
-503 GLTHTGEKVKV
+503 
-514 QNSLDFLSKRYSDRS
+514 N
-529 PYQIASDKAIEVGDF
+529 
-544 LTGVSGAKIGK
+544 
-555 DAETGQ
+555 
-561 TFGEMDRLF
+561 
-570 VRIKAY
+570 
-576 FETLTIINADS
+576 
-587 LAGEQRI
+587 
-594 TPGGSV
+594 
-600 KCTSVRELDD
+600 
-610 VYRCYFL
+610 
-617 SEQDGEKTE
+617 
-626 TKIIAGD
+626 
-633 QAIAQMFNAKT
+633 
-644 ETSNKVSNHRY
+644 
-655 WRLVTAVSNDAYTDD
+655 
-670 SGNRYGYIDLS
+670 
-681 KADCE
+681 
-686 KGSDIP
+686 
-692 QAGDTIAQF
+692 
-701 GNRTDRTRQAAM
+701 
-713 MFSTVDADA
+713 
-722 PSIKLFTGIDS
+722 
-733 YSLAGKDII
+733 
-742 SYGYDP
+742 
-748 VKGNAYFNCYGDTYI
+748 
-763 GDPDGSTFIRYD
+763 STF
-775 RATKQLDIKA
+775 
-785 KLSVQSTFG
+785 
-794 DQTFEQWL
+794 FEF
-802 TDHGYTDDTV
+802 
-812 ANEALDAANDA
+812 
-823 LIIANATKS
+823 
-832 EIDKYKYLA
+832 
-841 NALRQDTQISGGLMM
+841 R
-856 TTLISLGYT
+856 
-865 DEGNMRH
+865 
-872 TLAGMNGSWV
+872 
-882 PELGGR
+882 
-888 TIASW
+888 
-893 YGGEMIDLFDIYD
+893 DLFDSLFEKVTK
-906 NRITPAPP
+906 NGV
-914 NAATSLTR
+914 TS
-922 MDGSAYFANGN
+922 
-933 IGFRADGSGW
+933 I
-943 LGNDTN
+943 
-949 GIKFGRD
+949 
-956 GSITLGSG
+956 
-964 IKINLNGGDE
+964 
-974 GLKETVES
+974 
-982 LLNFNLGLSNLLK
+982 
-995 PCNAKDEEIS
+995 
-1005 WEEAAIEG
+1005 
-1013 RAKSLKA
+1013 RAKH
-1020 KLGLWTDEFLSAR
+1020 GLWTDEFLSAR

-1052 YLTGNKYA
+1052 YLTTHKYA

-1078 DARFLRQHQSLANYV
+1078 DARFLRQHQSLSDYV

-1146 PNRDY
+1146 PNRHY
-1151 MNFNEFGGVFN
+1151 MNFNEYGGVFN

-1459 GIRIYGFGYGD
+1459 GIRIYGFGHGD

-1502 YLGTDLYIRTKYS
+1502 YLGTDLYIRTKY
-1515 GNWQGWKRI
+1515 GGTWKGWKRI

-1657 TNSQFFL
+1657 TNGQFFL
-1664 NAPGYDQQPY
+1664 NASGYDQQPY

-1691 WVDTVMTIM
+1691 WVDTVMSIM

-1778 MPQLTPRTSSG
+1778 MPQLTPRKPSG

-1803 VTVSRRV
+1803 VTVSRKV

>member
-1 MNNPLKIYSGAN
+1 MALTKVKIKLKSKGNPAPSAYSAASSPDMGKCIEAARLT
-13 ALLYT
+13 ALL
-18 TPINKGCRRR
+18 
-28 VQLMTE
+28 
-34 DSITVKFS
+34 
-42 DENKMRF
+42 
-49 PVGTRIGDFY
+49 
-59 ITKEQSE
+59 
-66 RYNANTGGYDYEL
+66 A
-79 KFDAYYWLWANKL
+79 
-92 LFYVMPGVTNAPKE
+92 
-106 TSFKLTAPIDVHAA
+106 
-120 VILRA
+120 
-125 LNALGFTY
+125 
-133 DGSPFRVDTD
+133 
-143 EGFSTEAKYISYSNM
+143 
-158 SILGGI
+158 
-164 QAIADAYE
+164 
-172 CEWWVVGNSIH
+172 
-183 FGKCNDIREY
+183 
-193 DFIVGDNVA
+193 
-202 SITSDSKETSPNRLV
+202 
-217 VFGSTRNLPPDY
+217 
-229 RTTKS
+229 
-234 SDIVDA
+234 
-240 VVVKR
+240 
-245 LMLPEGTPYLQTS
+245 
-258 FDIPED
+258 
-264 EIVEEEVVL
+264 
-273 DSIYPR
+273 
-279 TALSVTDVET
+279 
-289 YESTTD
+289 
-295 GMTQTF
+295 
-301 YRVKYGTSFLFS
+301 
-313 KDYILPEE
+313 
-321 ELHVVFESGSLNG
+321 
-334 MDFAV
+334 
-339 RFNPLGVGEKEDDGT
+339 
-354 FNPKAQML
+354 
-362 EIIANED
+362 
-369 YGRALPDKVLY
+369 
-380 PAIGDKFSLYGWDS
+380 
-394 TKMADLGLLRA
+394 
-405 AEQELLE
+405 
-412 EGNKLIEEY
+412 
-421 RKDKHTYTCPMMWDW
+421 
-436 CRNQVNRNNSPKLG
+436 
-450 STVNLHF
+450 
-457 TSGDS
+457 
-462 GRKSRIIGYEHDL
+462 
-475 DIEYSNVTYICGEKV
+475 EKV
-490 SVSRLKTLESKVE
+490 D
-503 GLTHTGEKVKV
+503 
-514 QNSLDFLSKRYSDRS
+514 N
-529 PYQIASDKAIEVGDF
+529 
-544 LTGVSGAKIGK
+544 
-555 DAETGQ
+555 
-561 TFGEMDRLF
+561 
-570 VRIKAY
+570 
-576 FETLTIINADS
+576 
-587 LAGEQRI
+587 
-594 TPGGSV
+594 
-600 KCTSVRELDD
+600 
-610 VYRCYFL
+610 
-617 SEQDGEKTE
+617 
-626 TKIIAGD
+626 
-633 QAIAQMFNAKT
+633 
-644 ETSNKVSNHRY
+644 
-655 WRLVTAVSNDAYTDD
+655 
-670 SGNRYGYIDLS
+670 
-681 KADCE
+681 
-686 KGSDIP
+686 
-692 QAGDTIAQF
+692 
-701 GNRTDRTRQAAM
+701 
-713 MFSTVDADA
+713 
-722 PSIKLFTGIDS
+722 
-733 YSLAGKDII
+733 
-742 SYGYDP
+742 
-748 VKGNAYFNCYGDTYI
+748 
-763 GDPDGSTFIRYD
+763 STF
-775 RATKQLDIKA
+775 
-785 KLSVQSTFG
+785 
-794 DQTFEQWL
+794 FEF
-802 TDHGYTDDTV
+802 
-812 ANEALDAANDA
+812 
-823 LIIANATKS
+823 
-832 EIDKYKYLA
+832 
-841 NALRQDTQISGGLMM
+841 R
-856 TTLISLGYT
+856 
-865 DEGNMRH
+865 
-872 TLAGMNGSWV
+872 
-882 PELGGR
+882 
-888 TIASW
+888 
-893 YGGEMIDLFDIYD
+893 DLFDSLFEKVTK
-906 NRITPAPP
+906 NGV
-914 NAATSLTR
+914 TS
-922 MDGSAYFANGN
+922 
-933 IGFRADGSGW
+933 I
-943 LGNDTN
+943 
-949 GIKFGRD
+949 
-956 GSITLGSG
+956 
-964 IKINLNGGDE
+964 
-974 GLKETVES
+974 
-982 LLNFNLGLSNLLK
+982 
-995 PCNAKDEEIS
+995 
-1005 WEEAAIEG
+1005 
-1013 RAKSLKA
+1013 RAKH
-1020 KLGLWTDEFLSAR
+1020 GLWTDEFLSAR

-1052 YLTGNKYA
+1052 YLTDNKYA

-1066 SALGNYYSKAEA
+1066 LALGNYYSKAEA

-1240 YYPSRPTTANVN
+1240 YYTSRPTTANVN

-1381 VGWNNPHGSYIY
+1381 VGWNNVHGSYIY

-1419 GNDGARSGLDAD
+1419 GNDGSRSGLDAD

-1502 YLGTDLYIRTKYS
+1502 HLGTDLYIRTKYS

-1569 LKRVEADSGAFIR
+1569 LKRVEAGSGAFIR
-1582 LYNNNQTTNYF
+1582 LYNNNQTTNHF

-1604 IAYNGADAIAI
+1604 ISYNSGADAIAVTTSGNVGI
-1615 LSNRCVGIN
+1615 GTISPSRKLHVNGDIQTVSIYASNWFRSTGATGWYSETYGGGWYMNDTTWIRNFGNKGLYMGTAIIRTDNYFDREGYSGASWFNGYGAYNTAIVNNSGQTPLMVAYRSGQTPAVTGANRLFSLELLNTGTELRFSFGGFGNGGGCPVLMTSNGELRVGRSIQSTAWFSDSGQIRAHAVGTNYYLGMGAATDGYGVIQSSKVGTGAIPLLLNPKGGNVGIN
-1624 TTAPGYT
+1624 TSAPGYT
-1631 LDVNGSLHVRTL
+1631 LDVNGSLHVCTL

-1657 TNSQFFL
+1657 TNGQFFL
-1664 NAPGYDQQPY
+1664 NASGYDQQPY

>member
-1 MNNPLKIYSGAN
+1 MALTKVKIKLKSKGNPAPSAYSAASSPDMGKCIEAARLT
-13 ALLYT
+13 ALL
-18 TPINKGCRRR
+18 
-28 VQLMTE
+28 
-34 DSITVKFS
+34 
-42 DENKMRF
+42 
-49 PVGTRIGDFY
+49 
-59 ITKEQSE
+59 
-66 RYNANTGGYDYEL
+66 A
-79 KFDAYYWLWANKL
+79 
-92 LFYVMPGVTNAPKE
+92 
-106 TSFKLTAPIDVHAA
+106 
-120 VILRA
+120 
-125 LNALGFTY
+125 
-133 DGSPFRVDTD
+133 
-143 EGFSTEAKYISYSNM
+143 
-158 SILGGI
+158 
-164 QAIADAYE
+164 
-172 CEWWVVGNSIH
+172 
-183 FGKCNDIREY
+183 
-193 DFIVGDNVA
+193 
-202 SITSDSKETSPNRLV
+202 
-217 VFGSTRNLPPDY
+217 
-229 RTTKS
+229 
-234 SDIVDA
+234 
-240 VVVKR
+240 
-245 LMLPEGTPYLQTS
+245 
-258 FDIPED
+258 
-264 EIVEEEVVL
+264 
-273 DSIYPR
+273 
-279 TALSVTDVET
+279 
-289 YESTTD
+289 
-295 GMTQTF
+295 
-301 YRVKYGTSFLFS
+301 
-313 KDYILPEE
+313 
-321 ELHVVFESGSLNG
+321 
-334 MDFAV
+334 
-339 RFNPLGVGEKEDDGT
+339 
-354 FNPKAQML
+354 
-362 EIIANED
+362 
-369 YGRALPDKVLY
+369 
-380 PAIGDKFSLYGWDS
+380 
-394 TKMADLGLLRA
+394 
-405 AEQELLE
+405 
-412 EGNKLIEEY
+412 
-421 RKDKHTYTCPMMWDW
+421 
-436 CRNQVNRNNSPKLG
+436 
-450 STVNLHF
+450 
-457 TSGDS
+457 
-462 GRKSRIIGYEHDL
+462 
-475 DIEYSNVTYICGEKV
+475 EKV
-490 SVSRLKTLESKVE
+490 D
-503 GLTHTGEKVKV
+503 
-514 QNSLDFLSKRYSDRS
+514 N
-529 PYQIASDKAIEVGDF
+529 
-544 LTGVSGAKIGK
+544 
-555 DAETGQ
+555 
-561 TFGEMDRLF
+561 
-570 VRIKAY
+570 
-576 FETLTIINADS
+576 
-587 LAGEQRI
+587 
-594 TPGGSV
+594 
-600 KCTSVRELDD
+600 
-610 VYRCYFL
+610 
-617 SEQDGEKTE
+617 
-626 TKIIAGD
+626 
-633 QAIAQMFNAKT
+633 
-644 ETSNKVSNHRY
+644 
-655 WRLVTAVSNDAYTDD
+655 
-670 SGNRYGYIDLS
+670 
-681 KADCE
+681 
-686 KGSDIP
+686 
-692 QAGDTIAQF
+692 
-701 GNRTDRTRQAAM
+701 
-713 MFSTVDADA
+713 
-722 PSIKLFTGIDS
+722 
-733 YSLAGKDII
+733 
-742 SYGYDP
+742 
-748 VKGNAYFNCYGDTYI
+748 
-763 GDPDGSTFIRYD
+763 STF
-775 RATKQLDIKA
+775 
-785 KLSVQSTFG
+785 
-794 DQTFEQWL
+794 FEF
-802 TDHGYTDDTV
+802 
-812 ANEALDAANDA
+812 
-823 LIIANATKS
+823 
-832 EIDKYKYLA
+832 
-841 NALRQDTQISGGLMM
+841 R
-856 TTLISLGYT
+856 
-865 DEGNMRH
+865 
-872 TLAGMNGSWV
+872 
-882 PELGGR
+882 
-888 TIASW
+888 
-893 YGGEMIDLFDIYD
+893 DLFDSLFEKVTK
-906 NRITPAPP
+906 NGV
-914 NAATSLTR
+914 TS
-922 MDGSAYFANGN
+922 
-933 IGFRADGSGW
+933 I
-943 LGNDTN
+943 
-949 GIKFGRD
+949 
-956 GSITLGSG
+956 
-964 IKINLNGGDE
+964 
-974 GLKETVES
+974 
-982 LLNFNLGLSNLLK
+982 
-995 PCNAKDEEIS
+995 
-1005 WEEAAIEG
+1005 
-1013 RAKSLKA
+1013 RAKH
-1020 KLGLWTDEFLSAR
+1020 GLWTDEFLSAR

-1127 GAANNTV
+1127 GAANNTA

-1381 VGWNNPHGSYIY
+1381 VGWNNVHGSYIY

-1408 PHFQGNTLWHA
+1408 PHFQGNTIWHA
-1419 GNDGARSGLDAD
+1419 GNDGSRSGLDAD
-1431 LLDGFHKSDIYDNVT
+1431 LLDGYHKSDIYDNVT

-1459 GIRIYGFGYGD
+1459 GIRIYGFGYVD

-1478 AGNSDARGTIGFG
+1478 TGNSDARGTIGFG

-1502 YLGTDLYIRTKYS
+1502 YLGTDLYIRTKYD
-1515 GNWQGWKRI
+1515 GTWKGWKRI

-1569 LKRVEADSGAFIR
+1569 LKRVEAGSGAFIR

-1604 IAYNGADAIAI
+1604 IAYNGADAIAVTT
-1615 LSNRCVGIN
+1615 SGNVGIG
-1624 TTAPGYT
+1624 TISP
-1631 LDVNGSLHVRTL
+1631 SRKLHV
-1643 VYFDS
+1643 
-1648 TARINGDIW
+1648 NGDIW
-1657 TNSQFFL
+1657 TNGQFFL
-1664 NAPGYDQQPY
+1664 NASGYDQQPY

-1691 WVDTVMTIM
+1691 WVDTVMSIM

-1778 MPQLTPRTSSG
+1778 MPQLTPRKPSG

-1803 VTVSRRV
+1803 VTVSRKV

>member
-1 MNNPLKIYSGAN
+1 MALTKVKIKLKSKGNPAPSAYSAASSPDMGKCIEAARLT
-13 ALLYT
+13 ALL
-18 TPINKGCRRR
+18 
-28 VQLMTE
+28 
-34 DSITVKFS
+34 
-42 DENKMRF
+42 
-49 PVGTRIGDFY
+49 
-59 ITKEQSE
+59 
-66 RYNANTGGYDYEL
+66 A
-79 KFDAYYWLWANKL
+79 
-92 LFYVMPGVTNAPKE
+92 
-106 TSFKLTAPIDVHAA
+106 
-120 VILRA
+120 
-125 LNALGFTY
+125 
-133 DGSPFRVDTD
+133 
-143 EGFSTEAKYISYSNM
+143 
-158 SILGGI
+158 
-164 QAIADAYE
+164 
-172 CEWWVVGNSIH
+172 
-183 FGKCNDIREY
+183 
-193 DFIVGDNVA
+193 
-202 SITSDSKETSPNRLV
+202 
-217 VFGSTRNLPPDY
+217 
-229 RTTKS
+229 
-234 SDIVDA
+234 
-240 VVVKR
+240 
-245 LMLPEGTPYLQTS
+245 
-258 FDIPED
+258 
-264 EIVEEEVVL
+264 
-273 DSIYPR
+273 
-279 TALSVTDVET
+279 
-289 YESTTD
+289 
-295 GMTQTF
+295 
-301 YRVKYGTSFLFS
+301 
-313 KDYILPEE
+313 
-321 ELHVVFESGSLNG
+321 
-334 MDFAV
+334 
-339 RFNPLGVGEKEDDGT
+339 
-354 FNPKAQML
+354 
-362 EIIANED
+362 
-369 YGRALPDKVLY
+369 
-380 PAIGDKFSLYGWDS
+380 
-394 TKMADLGLLRA
+394 
-405 AEQELLE
+405 
-412 EGNKLIEEY
+412 
-421 RKDKHTYTCPMMWDW
+421 
-436 CRNQVNRNNSPKLG
+436 
-450 STVNLHF
+450 
-457 TSGDS
+457 
-462 GRKSRIIGYEHDL
+462 
-475 DIEYSNVTYICGEKV
+475 EKV
-490 SVSRLKTLESKVE
+490 D
-503 GLTHTGEKVKV
+503 
-514 QNSLDFLSKRYSDRS
+514 N
-529 PYQIASDKAIEVGDF
+529 
-544 LTGVSGAKIGK
+544 
-555 DAETGQ
+555 
-561 TFGEMDRLF
+561 
-570 VRIKAY
+570 
-576 FETLTIINADS
+576 
-587 LAGEQRI
+587 
-594 TPGGSV
+594 
-600 KCTSVRELDD
+600 
-610 VYRCYFL
+610 
-617 SEQDGEKTE
+617 
-626 TKIIAGD
+626 
-633 QAIAQMFNAKT
+633 
-644 ETSNKVSNHRY
+644 
-655 WRLVTAVSNDAYTDD
+655 
-670 SGNRYGYIDLS
+670 
-681 KADCE
+681 
-686 KGSDIP
+686 
-692 QAGDTIAQF
+692 
-701 GNRTDRTRQAAM
+701 
-713 MFSTVDADA
+713 
-722 PSIKLFTGIDS
+722 
-733 YSLAGKDII
+733 
-742 SYGYDP
+742 
-748 VKGNAYFNCYGDTYI
+748 
-763 GDPDGSTFIRYD
+763 STF
-775 RATKQLDIKA
+775 
-785 KLSVQSTFG
+785 
-794 DQTFEQWL
+794 FEF
-802 TDHGYTDDTV
+802 
-812 ANEALDAANDA
+812 
-823 LIIANATKS
+823 
-832 EIDKYKYLA
+832 
-841 NALRQDTQISGGLMM
+841 R
-856 TTLISLGYT
+856 
-865 DEGNMRH
+865 
-872 TLAGMNGSWV
+872 
-882 PELGGR
+882 
-888 TIASW
+888 
-893 YGGEMIDLFDIYD
+893 DLFDSLFEKVTK
-906 NRITPAPP
+906 NGV
-914 NAATSLTR
+914 TS
-922 MDGSAYFANGN
+922 
-933 IGFRADGSGW
+933 I
-943 LGNDTN
+943 
-949 GIKFGRD
+949 
-956 GSITLGSG
+956 
-964 IKINLNGGDE
+964 
-974 GLKETVES
+974 
-982 LLNFNLGLSNLLK
+982 
-995 PCNAKDEEIS
+995 
-1005 WEEAAIEG
+1005 
-1013 RAKSLKA
+1013 RAKH
-1020 KLGLWTDEFLSAR
+1020 GLWTDEFLSAR

-1052 YLTGNKYA
+1052 YLTDNKYA

-1066 SALGNYYSKAEA
+1066 LALGNYYSKAEA

-1146 PNRDY
+1146 PNREY

-1240 YYPSRPTTANVN
+1240 YYTSRPTTANVN

-1381 VGWNNPHGSYIY
+1381 VGWNNVHGSYIY

-1419 GNDGARSGLDAD
+1419 GNDGSRSGLDAD

-1446 AKLSSLNDVLNSN
+1446 AKLSSLDDVLNSN

-1502 YLGTDLYIRTKYS
+1502 HLGTDLYIRTKYS

-1569 LKRVEADSGAFIR
+1569 LKRVEAGSGAFIR
-1582 LYNNNQTTNYF
+1582 LYNNNQTTNHF

-1604 IAYNGADAIAI
+1604 ISYNSGADAIAVTTSGNVGI
-1615 LSNRCVGIN
+1615 GTISPSRKLHVNGDIQTVSIYASNWFRSTGATGWYSETYGGGWYMNDTTWIRNFGNKGLYMGTAIIRTDNYFDREGYSGASWFNGYGAYNTAIVNNSGQTPLMVAYRSGQTPAVTGANRLFSLELLNTGTELRFSFGGFGNGGGCPVLMTSYGELRVGRSIQSTAWFSDSGQIRAHAVGTNYYLGMGAATDGYGVIQSSKVGTGAIPLLLNPKGGNVGIN
-1624 TTAPGYT
+1624 TSAPGYT
-1631 LDVNGSLHVRTL
+1631 LDVNGSLHVCTL

-1657 TNSQFFL
+1657 TNGQFFL
-1664 NAPGYDQQPY
+1664 NASGYDQQPY

-1722 VTARGQNTSSDARLK
+1722 VSARGQNTSSDARLK

>member
-1 MNNPLKIYSGAN
+1 MALTKVKIKLKSKGNPAPSAYSAASSPDMGKCIEAARLT
-13 ALLYT
+13 ALL
-18 TPINKGCRRR
+18 
-28 VQLMTE
+28 
-34 DSITVKFS
+34 
-42 DENKMRF
+42 
-49 PVGTRIGDFY
+49 
-59 ITKEQSE
+59 
-66 RYNANTGGYDYEL
+66 A
-79 KFDAYYWLWANKL
+79 
-92 LFYVMPGVTNAPKE
+92 
-106 TSFKLTAPIDVHAA
+106 
-120 VILRA
+120 
-125 LNALGFTY
+125 
-133 DGSPFRVDTD
+133 
-143 EGFSTEAKYISYSNM
+143 
-158 SILGGI
+158 
-164 QAIADAYE
+164 
-172 CEWWVVGNSIH
+172 
-183 FGKCNDIREY
+183 
-193 DFIVGDNVA
+193 
-202 SITSDSKETSPNRLV
+202 
-217 VFGSTRNLPPDY
+217 
-229 RTTKS
+229 
-234 SDIVDA
+234 
-240 VVVKR
+240 
-245 LMLPEGTPYLQTS
+245 
-258 FDIPED
+258 
-264 EIVEEEVVL
+264 
-273 DSIYPR
+273 
-279 TALSVTDVET
+279 
-289 YESTTD
+289 
-295 GMTQTF
+295 
-301 YRVKYGTSFLFS
+301 
-313 KDYILPEE
+313 
-321 ELHVVFESGSLNG
+321 
-334 MDFAV
+334 
-339 RFNPLGVGEKEDDGT
+339 
-354 FNPKAQML
+354 
-362 EIIANED
+362 
-369 YGRALPDKVLY
+369 
-380 PAIGDKFSLYGWDS
+380 
-394 TKMADLGLLRA
+394 
-405 AEQELLE
+405 
-412 EGNKLIEEY
+412 
-421 RKDKHTYTCPMMWDW
+421 
-436 CRNQVNRNNSPKLG
+436 
-450 STVNLHF
+450 
-457 TSGDS
+457 
-462 GRKSRIIGYEHDL
+462 
-475 DIEYSNVTYICGEKV
+475 EKV
-490 SVSRLKTLESKVE
+490 D
-503 GLTHTGEKVKV
+503 
-514 QNSLDFLSKRYSDRS
+514 N
-529 PYQIASDKAIEVGDF
+529 
-544 LTGVSGAKIGK
+544 
-555 DAETGQ
+555 
-561 TFGEMDRLF
+561 
-570 VRIKAY
+570 
-576 FETLTIINADS
+576 
-587 LAGEQRI
+587 
-594 TPGGSV
+594 
-600 KCTSVRELDD
+600 
-610 VYRCYFL
+610 
-617 SEQDGEKTE
+617 
-626 TKIIAGD
+626 
-633 QAIAQMFNAKT
+633 
-644 ETSNKVSNHRY
+644 
-655 WRLVTAVSNDAYTDD
+655 
-670 SGNRYGYIDLS
+670 
-681 KADCE
+681 
-686 KGSDIP
+686 
-692 QAGDTIAQF
+692 
-701 GNRTDRTRQAAM
+701 
-713 MFSTVDADA
+713 
-722 PSIKLFTGIDS
+722 
-733 YSLAGKDII
+733 
-742 SYGYDP
+742 
-748 VKGNAYFNCYGDTYI
+748 
-763 GDPDGSTFIRYD
+763 STF
-775 RATKQLDIKA
+775 
-785 KLSVQSTFG
+785 
-794 DQTFEQWL
+794 FEF
-802 TDHGYTDDTV
+802 
-812 ANEALDAANDA
+812 
-823 LIIANATKS
+823 
-832 EIDKYKYLA
+832 
-841 NALRQDTQISGGLMM
+841 R
-856 TTLISLGYT
+856 
-865 DEGNMRH
+865 
-872 TLAGMNGSWV
+872 
-882 PELGGR
+882 
-888 TIASW
+888 
-893 YGGEMIDLFDIYD
+893 DLFDSLFEKVTK
-906 NRITPAPP
+906 NGV
-914 NAATSLTR
+914 TS
-922 MDGSAYFANGN
+922 
-933 IGFRADGSGW
+933 I
-943 LGNDTN
+943 
-949 GIKFGRD
+949 
-956 GSITLGSG
+956 
-964 IKINLNGGDE
+964 
-974 GLKETVES
+974 
-982 LLNFNLGLSNLLK
+982 
-995 PCNAKDEEIS
+995 
-1005 WEEAAIEG
+1005 
-1013 RAKSLKA
+1013 RAKH
-1020 KLGLWTDEFLSAR
+1020 GLWTDEFLSAR

-1052 YLTGNKYA
+1052 YLTDNKYA

-1066 SALGNYYSKAEA
+1066 LALGNYYSKAEA

-1240 YYPSRPTTANVN
+1240 YYTSRPTTANVN

-1381 VGWNNPHGSYIY
+1381 VGWNNVHGSYIY

-1419 GNDGARSGLDAD
+1419 GNDGSRSGLDAD

-1502 YLGTDLYIRTKYS
+1502 HLGTDLYIRTKYS

-1569 LKRVEADSGAFIR
+1569 LKRVEAGSGAFIR
-1582 LYNNNQTTNYF
+1582 LYNNNQTTNHF

-1604 IAYNGADAIAI
+1604 ISYNSGADAIAVTTSGNVGI
-1615 LSNRCVGIN
+1615 GTISPSRKLHVNGDIQTVSIYASNWFRSTGATGWYSETYGGGWYMNDTTWIRNFGNKGLYMGTAIIRTDNSFDRAGYSGASLFNGYGAYNTAIVNNSGQTPLMVAYRSGQTPAVTGANRLFSLELLNTGTELRFSFGGFGNGGGCPVLMTSYGELRVGRSIQSTAWFSDSGQIRAHAVGTNYYLGMGAATDGYGVIQSSKVGTGAIPLLLNPKGGNVGIN
-1624 TTAPGYT
+1624 TSAPGYT
-1631 LDVNGSLHVRTL
+1631 LDVNGSLHVCTL

-1657 TNSQFFL
+1657 TNGQFFL
-1664 NAPGYDQQPY
+1664 NASGYDQQPY

>member
-1 MNNPLKIYSGAN
+1 MALTKVKIKLKSKGNPAPSAYSAASSPDMGKCIEAARLT
-13 ALLYT
+13 ALL
-18 TPINKGCRRR
+18 
-28 VQLMTE
+28 
-34 DSITVKFS
+34 
-42 DENKMRF
+42 
-49 PVGTRIGDFY
+49 
-59 ITKEQSE
+59 
-66 RYNANTGGYDYEL
+66 A
-79 KFDAYYWLWANKL
+79 
-92 LFYVMPGVTNAPKE
+92 
-106 TSFKLTAPIDVHAA
+106 
-120 VILRA
+120 
-125 LNALGFTY
+125 
-133 DGSPFRVDTD
+133 
-143 EGFSTEAKYISYSNM
+143 
-158 SILGGI
+158 
-164 QAIADAYE
+164 
-172 CEWWVVGNSIH
+172 
-183 FGKCNDIREY
+183 
-193 DFIVGDNVA
+193 
-202 SITSDSKETSPNRLV
+202 
-217 VFGSTRNLPPDY
+217 
-229 RTTKS
+229 
-234 SDIVDA
+234 
-240 VVVKR
+240 
-245 LMLPEGTPYLQTS
+245 
-258 FDIPED
+258 
-264 EIVEEEVVL
+264 
-273 DSIYPR
+273 
-279 TALSVTDVET
+279 
-289 YESTTD
+289 
-295 GMTQTF
+295 
-301 YRVKYGTSFLFS
+301 
-313 KDYILPEE
+313 
-321 ELHVVFESGSLNG
+321 
-334 MDFAV
+334 
-339 RFNPLGVGEKEDDGT
+339 
-354 FNPKAQML
+354 
-362 EIIANED
+362 
-369 YGRALPDKVLY
+369 
-380 PAIGDKFSLYGWDS
+380 
-394 TKMADLGLLRA
+394 
-405 AEQELLE
+405 
-412 EGNKLIEEY
+412 
-421 RKDKHTYTCPMMWDW
+421 
-436 CRNQVNRNNSPKLG
+436 
-450 STVNLHF
+450 
-457 TSGDS
+457 
-462 GRKSRIIGYEHDL
+462 
-475 DIEYSNVTYICGEKV
+475 EKV
-490 SVSRLKTLESKVE
+490 D
-503 GLTHTGEKVKV
+503 
-514 QNSLDFLSKRYSDRS
+514 N
-529 PYQIASDKAIEVGDF
+529 
-544 LTGVSGAKIGK
+544 
-555 DAETGQ
+555 
-561 TFGEMDRLF
+561 
-570 VRIKAY
+570 
-576 FETLTIINADS
+576 
-587 LAGEQRI
+587 
-594 TPGGSV
+594 
-600 KCTSVRELDD
+600 
-610 VYRCYFL
+610 
-617 SEQDGEKTE
+617 
-626 TKIIAGD
+626 
-633 QAIAQMFNAKT
+633 
-644 ETSNKVSNHRY
+644 
-655 WRLVTAVSNDAYTDD
+655 
-670 SGNRYGYIDLS
+670 
-681 KADCE
+681 
-686 KGSDIP
+686 
-692 QAGDTIAQF
+692 
-701 GNRTDRTRQAAM
+701 
-713 MFSTVDADA
+713 
-722 PSIKLFTGIDS
+722 
-733 YSLAGKDII
+733 
-742 SYGYDP
+742 
-748 VKGNAYFNCYGDTYI
+748 
-763 GDPDGSTFIRYD
+763 STF
-775 RATKQLDIKA
+775 
-785 KLSVQSTFG
+785 
-794 DQTFEQWL
+794 FEF
-802 TDHGYTDDTV
+802 
-812 ANEALDAANDA
+812 
-823 LIIANATKS
+823 
-832 EIDKYKYLA
+832 
-841 NALRQDTQISGGLMM
+841 R
-856 TTLISLGYT
+856 
-865 DEGNMRH
+865 
-872 TLAGMNGSWV
+872 
-882 PELGGR
+882 
-888 TIASW
+888 
-893 YGGEMIDLFDIYD
+893 DLFDSLFEKVTK
-906 NRITPAPP
+906 NGV
-914 NAATSLTR
+914 TS
-922 MDGSAYFANGN
+922 
-933 IGFRADGSGW
+933 I
-943 LGNDTN
+943 
-949 GIKFGRD
+949 
-956 GSITLGSG
+956 
-964 IKINLNGGDE
+964 
-974 GLKETVES
+974 
-982 LLNFNLGLSNLLK
+982 
-995 PCNAKDEEIS
+995 
-1005 WEEAAIEG
+1005 
-1013 RAKSLKA
+1013 RAKH
-1020 KLGLWTDEFLSAR
+1020 GLWTDEFLSAR
-1033 GKNEAGG
+1033 SKNEAGG

-1052 YLTGNKYA
+1052 YLTTHKYA

-1078 DARFLRQHQSLANYV
+1078 DARFLRQHQSLSDYV

-1331 LTAYVRKAGDTMTGM
+1331 LTAYVKKAGDTMTGM

-1478 AGNSDARGTIGFG
+1478 AENSDARGTIGFG

-1502 YLGTDLYIRTKYS
+1502 YLGTDLYIRTKYD
-1515 GNWQGWKRI
+1515 GTWKGWKRI

-1569 LKRVEADSGAFIR
+1569 LKRVEAGSGAFIR

-1624 TTAPGYT
+1624 TSAPGYT

-1657 TNSQFFL
+1657 TNGQFFL
-1664 NAPGYDQQPY
+1664 NASGYDQQPY

-1691 WVDTVMTIM
+1691 WVDTVMSIM

-1778 MPQLTPRTSSG
+1778 MPQLTPRKPSG

-1803 VTVSRRV
+1803 VTVSRKV

>member
-1 MNNPLKIYSGAN
+1 MALTKVKIKLKSKGNPAPSAYSAASSPDMGKCIEAARLT
-13 ALLYT
+13 ALL
-18 TPINKGCRRR
+18 
-28 VQLMTE
+28 
-34 DSITVKFS
+34 
-42 DENKMRF
+42 
-49 PVGTRIGDFY
+49 
-59 ITKEQSE
+59 
-66 RYNANTGGYDYEL
+66 A
-79 KFDAYYWLWANKL
+79 
-92 LFYVMPGVTNAPKE
+92 
-106 TSFKLTAPIDVHAA
+106 
-120 VILRA
+120 
-125 LNALGFTY
+125 
-133 DGSPFRVDTD
+133 
-143 EGFSTEAKYISYSNM
+143 
-158 SILGGI
+158 
-164 QAIADAYE
+164 
-172 CEWWVVGNSIH
+172 
-183 FGKCNDIREY
+183 
-193 DFIVGDNVA
+193 
-202 SITSDSKETSPNRLV
+202 
-217 VFGSTRNLPPDY
+217 
-229 RTTKS
+229 
-234 SDIVDA
+234 
-240 VVVKR
+240 
-245 LMLPEGTPYLQTS
+245 
-258 FDIPED
+258 
-264 EIVEEEVVL
+264 
-273 DSIYPR
+273 
-279 TALSVTDVET
+279 
-289 YESTTD
+289 
-295 GMTQTF
+295 
-301 YRVKYGTSFLFS
+301 
-313 KDYILPEE
+313 
-321 ELHVVFESGSLNG
+321 
-334 MDFAV
+334 
-339 RFNPLGVGEKEDDGT
+339 
-354 FNPKAQML
+354 
-362 EIIANED
+362 
-369 YGRALPDKVLY
+369 
-380 PAIGDKFSLYGWDS
+380 
-394 TKMADLGLLRA
+394 
-405 AEQELLE
+405 
-412 EGNKLIEEY
+412 
-421 RKDKHTYTCPMMWDW
+421 
-436 CRNQVNRNNSPKLG
+436 
-450 STVNLHF
+450 
-457 TSGDS
+457 
-462 GRKSRIIGYEHDL
+462 
-475 DIEYSNVTYICGEKV
+475 EKV
-490 SVSRLKTLESKVE
+490 D
-503 GLTHTGEKVKV
+503 
-514 QNSLDFLSKRYSDRS
+514 N
-529 PYQIASDKAIEVGDF
+529 
-544 LTGVSGAKIGK
+544 
-555 DAETGQ
+555 
-561 TFGEMDRLF
+561 
-570 VRIKAY
+570 
-576 FETLTIINADS
+576 
-587 LAGEQRI
+587 
-594 TPGGSV
+594 
-600 KCTSVRELDD
+600 
-610 VYRCYFL
+610 
-617 SEQDGEKTE
+617 
-626 TKIIAGD
+626 
-633 QAIAQMFNAKT
+633 
-644 ETSNKVSNHRY
+644 
-655 WRLVTAVSNDAYTDD
+655 
-670 SGNRYGYIDLS
+670 
-681 KADCE
+681 
-686 KGSDIP
+686 
-692 QAGDTIAQF
+692 
-701 GNRTDRTRQAAM
+701 
-713 MFSTVDADA
+713 
-722 PSIKLFTGIDS
+722 
-733 YSLAGKDII
+733 
-742 SYGYDP
+742 
-748 VKGNAYFNCYGDTYI
+748 
-763 GDPDGSTFIRYD
+763 STF
-775 RATKQLDIKA
+775 
-785 KLSVQSTFG
+785 
-794 DQTFEQWL
+794 FEF
-802 TDHGYTDDTV
+802 
-812 ANEALDAANDA
+812 
-823 LIIANATKS
+823 
-832 EIDKYKYLA
+832 
-841 NALRQDTQISGGLMM
+841 R
-856 TTLISLGYT
+856 
-865 DEGNMRH
+865 
-872 TLAGMNGSWV
+872 
-882 PELGGR
+882 
-888 TIASW
+888 
-893 YGGEMIDLFDIYD
+893 DLFDSLFEKVTK
-906 NRITPAPP
+906 NGV
-914 NAATSLTR
+914 TS
-922 MDGSAYFANGN
+922 
-933 IGFRADGSGW
+933 I
-943 LGNDTN
+943 
-949 GIKFGRD
+949 
-956 GSITLGSG
+956 
-964 IKINLNGGDE
+964 
-974 GLKETVES
+974 
-982 LLNFNLGLSNLLK
+982 
-995 PCNAKDEEIS
+995 
-1005 WEEAAIEG
+1005 
-1013 RAKSLKA
+1013 RAKH
-1020 KLGLWTDEFLSAR
+1020 GLWTDEFLSAR

-1052 YLTGNKYA
+1052 YLTDNKYA

-1066 SALGNYYSKAEA
+1066 LALGNYYSKAEA

-1240 YYPSRPTTANVN
+1240 YYTSRPTTANVN

-1381 VGWNNPHGSYIY
+1381 VGWNNVHGSYIY

-1419 GNDGARSGLDAD
+1419 GNDGSRSGLDAD

-1502 YLGTDLYIRTKYS
+1502 HLGTDLYIRTKYS

-1569 LKRVEADSGAFIR
+1569 LKRVEAGSGAFIR
-1582 LYNNNQTTNYF
+1582 LYNNNQTTNHF

-1604 IAYNGADAIAI
+1604 ISYNSGADAIAVTTSGNVGI
-1615 LSNRCVGIN
+1615 GTISPSRKLHVNGDIQTVSIYASNWFRSTGATGWYSETYGGGWYMNDTTWIRNFGNKGLYMGTAIIRTDNYFDREGYSGASWFNGYGAYNTAIVNNSGQTPLMVAYRSGQTPAVTGANRLFSLELLNTGTELRFSFGGFGNGGGCPVLMTSYGELRVGRSIQSTAWFSDSGQIRAHAVGTNYYLGMGAATDGYGVIQSSKVGTGAIPLLLNPKGGNVGIN
-1624 TTAPGYT
+1624 TSAPGYT
-1631 LDVNGSLHVRTL
+1631 LDVNGSLHVCTL

-1657 TNSQFFL
+1657 TNGQFFL
-1664 NAPGYDQQPY
+1664 NASGYDQQPY
-1674 MSGAFGKFN
+1674 MSGALGKFN

>member
-1 MNNPLKIYSGAN
+1 MALTKVKIKLKSKGNPAPSAYSAASSPDMGKCIEAARLT
-13 ALLYT
+13 ALL
-18 TPINKGCRRR
+18 
-28 VQLMTE
+28 
-34 DSITVKFS
+34 
-42 DENKMRF
+42 
-49 PVGTRIGDFY
+49 
-59 ITKEQSE
+59 
-66 RYNANTGGYDYEL
+66 A
-79 KFDAYYWLWANKL
+79 
-92 LFYVMPGVTNAPKE
+92 
-106 TSFKLTAPIDVHAA
+106 
-120 VILRA
+120 
-125 LNALGFTY
+125 
-133 DGSPFRVDTD
+133 
-143 EGFSTEAKYISYSNM
+143 
-158 SILGGI
+158 
-164 QAIADAYE
+164 
-172 CEWWVVGNSIH
+172 
-183 FGKCNDIREY
+183 
-193 DFIVGDNVA
+193 
-202 SITSDSKETSPNRLV
+202 
-217 VFGSTRNLPPDY
+217 
-229 RTTKS
+229 
-234 SDIVDA
+234 
-240 VVVKR
+240 
-245 LMLPEGTPYLQTS
+245 
-258 FDIPED
+258 
-264 EIVEEEVVL
+264 
-273 DSIYPR
+273 
-279 TALSVTDVET
+279 
-289 YESTTD
+289 
-295 GMTQTF
+295 
-301 YRVKYGTSFLFS
+301 
-313 KDYILPEE
+313 
-321 ELHVVFESGSLNG
+321 
-334 MDFAV
+334 
-339 RFNPLGVGEKEDDGT
+339 
-354 FNPKAQML
+354 
-362 EIIANED
+362 
-369 YGRALPDKVLY
+369 
-380 PAIGDKFSLYGWDS
+380 
-394 TKMADLGLLRA
+394 
-405 AEQELLE
+405 
-412 EGNKLIEEY
+412 
-421 RKDKHTYTCPMMWDW
+421 
-436 CRNQVNRNNSPKLG
+436 
-450 STVNLHF
+450 
-457 TSGDS
+457 
-462 GRKSRIIGYEHDL
+462 
-475 DIEYSNVTYICGEKV
+475 EKV
-490 SVSRLKTLESKVE
+490 D
-503 GLTHTGEKVKV
+503 
-514 QNSLDFLSKRYSDRS
+514 N
-529 PYQIASDKAIEVGDF
+529 
-544 LTGVSGAKIGK
+544 
-555 DAETGQ
+555 
-561 TFGEMDRLF
+561 
-570 VRIKAY
+570 
-576 FETLTIINADS
+576 
-587 LAGEQRI
+587 
-594 TPGGSV
+594 
-600 KCTSVRELDD
+600 
-610 VYRCYFL
+610 
-617 SEQDGEKTE
+617 
-626 TKIIAGD
+626 
-633 QAIAQMFNAKT
+633 
-644 ETSNKVSNHRY
+644 
-655 WRLVTAVSNDAYTDD
+655 
-670 SGNRYGYIDLS
+670 
-681 KADCE
+681 
-686 KGSDIP
+686 
-692 QAGDTIAQF
+692 
-701 GNRTDRTRQAAM
+701 
-713 MFSTVDADA
+713 
-722 PSIKLFTGIDS
+722 
-733 YSLAGKDII
+733 
-742 SYGYDP
+742 
-748 VKGNAYFNCYGDTYI
+748 
-763 GDPDGSTFIRYD
+763 STF
-775 RATKQLDIKA
+775 
-785 KLSVQSTFG
+785 
-794 DQTFEQWL
+794 FEF
-802 TDHGYTDDTV
+802 
-812 ANEALDAANDA
+812 
-823 LIIANATKS
+823 
-832 EIDKYKYLA
+832 
-841 NALRQDTQISGGLMM
+841 R
-856 TTLISLGYT
+856 
-865 DEGNMRH
+865 
-872 TLAGMNGSWV
+872 
-882 PELGGR
+882 
-888 TIASW
+888 
-893 YGGEMIDLFDIYD
+893 DLFDSLFEKVTK
-906 NRITPAPP
+906 NGV
-914 NAATSLTR
+914 TS
-922 MDGSAYFANGN
+922 
-933 IGFRADGSGW
+933 I
-943 LGNDTN
+943 
-949 GIKFGRD
+949 
-956 GSITLGSG
+956 
-964 IKINLNGGDE
+964 
-974 GLKETVES
+974 
-982 LLNFNLGLSNLLK
+982 
-995 PCNAKDEEIS
+995 
-1005 WEEAAIEG
+1005 
-1013 RAKSLKA
+1013 RAKH
-1020 KLGLWTDEFLSAR
+1020 GLWTDEFLSAR

-1052 YLTGNKYA
+1052 YLTDNKYA

-1367 VYMYVYSGGVAKTA
+1367 VYMYVYSGGVAKNA
-1381 VGWNNPHGSYIY
+1381 VGWNNVHGSYIY

-1408 PHFQGNTLWHA
+1408 PHFQGNTIWHA
-1419 GNDGARSGLDAD
+1419 GNDGSRSGLDAD
-1431 LLDGFHKSDIYDNVT
+1431 LLDGYHKSDIYDNVT

-1478 AGNSDARGTIGFG
+1478 TGNSDARGTIGFG

-1502 YLGTDLYIRTKYS
+1502 YLGTDLYIRTKYD
-1515 GNWQGWKRI
+1515 GTWKGWKRI
-1524 AFTTDNVASATRLQ
+1524 AFTTDNVASATKWQ
-1538 TPRTLWGQSFD
+1538 TARRFWGQLAD
-1549 GTGNVNGAMTVNYTG
+1549 GTADVNGAMTINYTG

-1569 LKRVEADSGAFIR
+1569 LKRAEAGSGSFIR

-1593 RIGMYGAGYFG
+1593 RVGMHGAGYFG
-1604 IAYNGADAIAI
+1604 ISYNSGADAIAVTT
-1615 LSNRCVGIN
+1615 SGNVGIN
-1624 TTAPGYT
+1624 TSAPGYT

-1657 TNSQFFL
+1657 TNGQFFL
-1664 NAPGYDQQPY
+1664 NASGYDQQPY

-1691 WVDTVMTIM
+1691 WVDTVMSIM

-1722 VTARGQNTSSDARLK
+1722 VSARGQNTSSDARLK

>member
-1 MNNPLKIYSGAN
+1 MALTKVKIKLKSKGNPAPSAYSAASSPDMGKCIEAARLT
-13 ALLYT
+13 ALL
-18 TPINKGCRRR
+18 
-28 VQLMTE
+28 
-34 DSITVKFS
+34 
-42 DENKMRF
+42 
-49 PVGTRIGDFY
+49 
-59 ITKEQSE
+59 
-66 RYNANTGGYDYEL
+66 A
-79 KFDAYYWLWANKL
+79 
-92 LFYVMPGVTNAPKE
+92 
-106 TSFKLTAPIDVHAA
+106 
-120 VILRA
+120 
-125 LNALGFTY
+125 
-133 DGSPFRVDTD
+133 
-143 EGFSTEAKYISYSNM
+143 
-158 SILGGI
+158 
-164 QAIADAYE
+164 
-172 CEWWVVGNSIH
+172 
-183 FGKCNDIREY
+183 
-193 DFIVGDNVA
+193 
-202 SITSDSKETSPNRLV
+202 
-217 VFGSTRNLPPDY
+217 
-229 RTTKS
+229 
-234 SDIVDA
+234 
-240 VVVKR
+240 
-245 LMLPEGTPYLQTS
+245 
-258 FDIPED
+258 
-264 EIVEEEVVL
+264 
-273 DSIYPR
+273 
-279 TALSVTDVET
+279 
-289 YESTTD
+289 
-295 GMTQTF
+295 
-301 YRVKYGTSFLFS
+301 
-313 KDYILPEE
+313 
-321 ELHVVFESGSLNG
+321 
-334 MDFAV
+334 
-339 RFNPLGVGEKEDDGT
+339 
-354 FNPKAQML
+354 
-362 EIIANED
+362 
-369 YGRALPDKVLY
+369 
-380 PAIGDKFSLYGWDS
+380 
-394 TKMADLGLLRA
+394 
-405 AEQELLE
+405 
-412 EGNKLIEEY
+412 
-421 RKDKHTYTCPMMWDW
+421 
-436 CRNQVNRNNSPKLG
+436 
-450 STVNLHF
+450 
-457 TSGDS
+457 
-462 GRKSRIIGYEHDL
+462 
-475 DIEYSNVTYICGEKV
+475 EKV
-490 SVSRLKTLESKVE
+490 D
-503 GLTHTGEKVKV
+503 
-514 QNSLDFLSKRYSDRS
+514 N
-529 PYQIASDKAIEVGDF
+529 
-544 LTGVSGAKIGK
+544 
-555 DAETGQ
+555 
-561 TFGEMDRLF
+561 
-570 VRIKAY
+570 
-576 FETLTIINADS
+576 
-587 LAGEQRI
+587 
-594 TPGGSV
+594 
-600 KCTSVRELDD
+600 
-610 VYRCYFL
+610 
-617 SEQDGEKTE
+617 
-626 TKIIAGD
+626 
-633 QAIAQMFNAKT
+633 
-644 ETSNKVSNHRY
+644 
-655 WRLVTAVSNDAYTDD
+655 
-670 SGNRYGYIDLS
+670 
-681 KADCE
+681 
-686 KGSDIP
+686 
-692 QAGDTIAQF
+692 
-701 GNRTDRTRQAAM
+701 
-713 MFSTVDADA
+713 
-722 PSIKLFTGIDS
+722 
-733 YSLAGKDII
+733 
-742 SYGYDP
+742 
-748 VKGNAYFNCYGDTYI
+748 
-763 GDPDGSTFIRYD
+763 STF
-775 RATKQLDIKA
+775 
-785 KLSVQSTFG
+785 
-794 DQTFEQWL
+794 FEF
-802 TDHGYTDDTV
+802 
-812 ANEALDAANDA
+812 
-823 LIIANATKS
+823 
-832 EIDKYKYLA
+832 
-841 NALRQDTQISGGLMM
+841 R
-856 TTLISLGYT
+856 
-865 DEGNMRH
+865 
-872 TLAGMNGSWV
+872 
-882 PELGGR
+882 
-888 TIASW
+888 
-893 YGGEMIDLFDIYD
+893 DLFDSLFEKVTK
-906 NRITPAPP
+906 NGV
-914 NAATSLTR
+914 TS
-922 MDGSAYFANGN
+922 
-933 IGFRADGSGW
+933 I
-943 LGNDTN
+943 
-949 GIKFGRD
+949 
-956 GSITLGSG
+956 
-964 IKINLNGGDE
+964 
-974 GLKETVES
+974 
-982 LLNFNLGLSNLLK
+982 
-995 PCNAKDEEIS
+995 
-1005 WEEAAIEG
+1005 
-1013 RAKSLKA
+1013 RAKH
-1020 KLGLWTDEFLSAR
+1020 GLWTDEFLSAR

-1052 YLTGNKYA
+1052 YLTDNKYA

-1066 SALGNYYSKAEA
+1066 LALGNYYSKAEA

-1240 YYPSRPTTANVN
+1240 YYTSRPTTANVN

-1293 IAVPNNGDMQ
+1293 IAVPTNGDMQ

-1381 VGWNNPHGSYIY
+1381 VGWNNVHGSYIY

-1419 GNDGARSGLDAD
+1419 GNDGSRSGLDAD

-1502 YLGTDLYIRTKYS
+1502 HLGTDLYIRTKYS

-1569 LKRVEADSGAFIR
+1569 LKRVEAGSGAFIR
-1582 LYNNNQTTNYF
+1582 LYNNNQTTNHF

-1604 IAYNGADAIAI
+1604 ISYNSGADAIAVTTSGNVGI
-1615 LSNRCVGIN
+1615 GTISPSRKLHVNGDIQTVSIYASNWFRSTGATGWYSETYGGGWYMNDTTWIRNFGNKGLYMGTAIIRTDNYFDREGYSGASWFNGYGAYNTAIVNNSGQTPLMVAYRSGQTPAVTGANRLFSLELLNTGTELRFSFGGFGNGGGCPVLMTSYGELRVGRSIQSTAWFSDSGQIRAHAVGTNYYLGMGAATDGYGVIQSSKVGTGAIPLLLNPKGGNVGIN
-1624 TTAPGYT
+1624 TSAPGYT
-1631 LDVNGSLHVRTL
+1631 LDVNGSLHVCTL

-1657 TNSQFFL
+1657 TNGQFFL
-1664 NAPGYDQQPY
+1664 NASGYDQQPY

>member
-1 MNNPLKIYSGAN
+1 MALTKVKIKLKSKGNPAPSAYSAASSPDMGKCIEAARLT
-13 ALLYT
+13 ALL
-18 TPINKGCRRR
+18 
-28 VQLMTE
+28 
-34 DSITVKFS
+34 
-42 DENKMRF
+42 
-49 PVGTRIGDFY
+49 
-59 ITKEQSE
+59 
-66 RYNANTGGYDYEL
+66 A
-79 KFDAYYWLWANKL
+79 
-92 LFYVMPGVTNAPKE
+92 
-106 TSFKLTAPIDVHAA
+106 
-120 VILRA
+120 
-125 LNALGFTY
+125 
-133 DGSPFRVDTD
+133 
-143 EGFSTEAKYISYSNM
+143 
-158 SILGGI
+158 
-164 QAIADAYE
+164 
-172 CEWWVVGNSIH
+172 
-183 FGKCNDIREY
+183 
-193 DFIVGDNVA
+193 
-202 SITSDSKETSPNRLV
+202 
-217 VFGSTRNLPPDY
+217 
-229 RTTKS
+229 
-234 SDIVDA
+234 
-240 VVVKR
+240 
-245 LMLPEGTPYLQTS
+245 
-258 FDIPED
+258 
-264 EIVEEEVVL
+264 
-273 DSIYPR
+273 
-279 TALSVTDVET
+279 
-289 YESTTD
+289 
-295 GMTQTF
+295 
-301 YRVKYGTSFLFS
+301 
-313 KDYILPEE
+313 
-321 ELHVVFESGSLNG
+321 
-334 MDFAV
+334 
-339 RFNPLGVGEKEDDGT
+339 
-354 FNPKAQML
+354 
-362 EIIANED
+362 
-369 YGRALPDKVLY
+369 
-380 PAIGDKFSLYGWDS
+380 
-394 TKMADLGLLRA
+394 
-405 AEQELLE
+405 
-412 EGNKLIEEY
+412 
-421 RKDKHTYTCPMMWDW
+421 
-436 CRNQVNRNNSPKLG
+436 
-450 STVNLHF
+450 
-457 TSGDS
+457 
-462 GRKSRIIGYEHDL
+462 
-475 DIEYSNVTYICGEKV
+475 EKV
-490 SVSRLKTLESKVE
+490 D
-503 GLTHTGEKVKV
+503 
-514 QNSLDFLSKRYSDRS
+514 N
-529 PYQIASDKAIEVGDF
+529 
-544 LTGVSGAKIGK
+544 
-555 DAETGQ
+555 
-561 TFGEMDRLF
+561 
-570 VRIKAY
+570 
-576 FETLTIINADS
+576 
-587 LAGEQRI
+587 
-594 TPGGSV
+594 
-600 KCTSVRELDD
+600 
-610 VYRCYFL
+610 
-617 SEQDGEKTE
+617 
-626 TKIIAGD
+626 
-633 QAIAQMFNAKT
+633 
-644 ETSNKVSNHRY
+644 
-655 WRLVTAVSNDAYTDD
+655 
-670 SGNRYGYIDLS
+670 
-681 KADCE
+681 
-686 KGSDIP
+686 
-692 QAGDTIAQF
+692 
-701 GNRTDRTRQAAM
+701 
-713 MFSTVDADA
+713 
-722 PSIKLFTGIDS
+722 
-733 YSLAGKDII
+733 
-742 SYGYDP
+742 
-748 VKGNAYFNCYGDTYI
+748 
-763 GDPDGSTFIRYD
+763 STF
-775 RATKQLDIKA
+775 
-785 KLSVQSTFG
+785 
-794 DQTFEQWL
+794 FEF
-802 TDHGYTDDTV
+802 
-812 ANEALDAANDA
+812 
-823 LIIANATKS
+823 
-832 EIDKYKYLA
+832 
-841 NALRQDTQISGGLMM
+841 R
-856 TTLISLGYT
+856 
-865 DEGNMRH
+865 
-872 TLAGMNGSWV
+872 
-882 PELGGR
+882 
-888 TIASW
+888 
-893 YGGEMIDLFDIYD
+893 DLFDSLFEKVTK
-906 NRITPAPP
+906 NGV
-914 NAATSLTR
+914 TS
-922 MDGSAYFANGN
+922 
-933 IGFRADGSGW
+933 I
-943 LGNDTN
+943 
-949 GIKFGRD
+949 
-956 GSITLGSG
+956 
-964 IKINLNGGDE
+964 
-974 GLKETVES
+974 
-982 LLNFNLGLSNLLK
+982 
-995 PCNAKDEEIS
+995 
-1005 WEEAAIEG
+1005 
-1013 RAKSLKA
+1013 RAKH
-1020 KLGLWTDEFLSAR
+1020 GLWTDEFLSAR

-1052 YLTGNKYA
+1052 YLTDNKYA

-1066 SALGNYYSKAEA
+1066 LALGNYYSKAEA

-1381 VGWNNPHGSYIY
+1381 VGWNNVHGSYIY

-1419 GNDGARSGLDAD
+1419 GNDGSRSGLDAD

-1502 YLGTDLYIRTKYS
+1502 HLGTDLYIRTKYS

-1569 LKRVEADSGAFIR
+1569 LKRVEAGSGAFIR
-1582 LYNNNQTTNYF
+1582 LYNNNQTTNHF

-1604 IAYNGADAIAI
+1604 ISYNSGADAIAVTTSGNVGI
-1615 LSNRCVGIN
+1615 GTISPSRKLHVNGDIQTVSIYASNWFRSTGATGWYSETYGGGWYMNDTTWIRNFGNKGLYMGTAIIRTDNYFDREGYSGASWFNGYGAYNTAIVNNSGQTPLMVAYRSGQTPAVTGANRLFSLELLNTGTELRFSFGGFGNGGGCPVLMTSYGELRVGRSIQSTAWFSDSGQIRAHAVGTNYYLGMGAATDGYGVIQSSKVGTGAIPLLLNPKGGNVGIN
-1624 TTAPGYT
+1624 TSAPGYT
-1631 LDVNGSLHVRTL
+1631 LDVNGSLHVCTL

-1657 TNSQFFL
+1657 TNGQFFL
-1664 NAPGYDQQPY
+1664 NASGYDQQPY

>member
-1 MNNPLKIYSGAN
+1 MALTKVKIKLKSKGNPAPSAYSAASSPDMGKCIEAARLT
-13 ALLYT
+13 ALL
-18 TPINKGCRRR
+18 
-28 VQLMTE
+28 
-34 DSITVKFS
+34 
-42 DENKMRF
+42 
-49 PVGTRIGDFY
+49 
-59 ITKEQSE
+59 
-66 RYNANTGGYDYEL
+66 A
-79 KFDAYYWLWANKL
+79 
-92 LFYVMPGVTNAPKE
+92 
-106 TSFKLTAPIDVHAA
+106 
-120 VILRA
+120 
-125 LNALGFTY
+125 
-133 DGSPFRVDTD
+133 
-143 EGFSTEAKYISYSNM
+143 
-158 SILGGI
+158 
-164 QAIADAYE
+164 
-172 CEWWVVGNSIH
+172 
-183 FGKCNDIREY
+183 
-193 DFIVGDNVA
+193 
-202 SITSDSKETSPNRLV
+202 
-217 VFGSTRNLPPDY
+217 
-229 RTTKS
+229 
-234 SDIVDA
+234 
-240 VVVKR
+240 
-245 LMLPEGTPYLQTS
+245 
-258 FDIPED
+258 
-264 EIVEEEVVL
+264 
-273 DSIYPR
+273 
-279 TALSVTDVET
+279 
-289 YESTTD
+289 
-295 GMTQTF
+295 
-301 YRVKYGTSFLFS
+301 
-313 KDYILPEE
+313 
-321 ELHVVFESGSLNG
+321 
-334 MDFAV
+334 
-339 RFNPLGVGEKEDDGT
+339 
-354 FNPKAQML
+354 
-362 EIIANED
+362 
-369 YGRALPDKVLY
+369 
-380 PAIGDKFSLYGWDS
+380 
-394 TKMADLGLLRA
+394 
-405 AEQELLE
+405 
-412 EGNKLIEEY
+412 
-421 RKDKHTYTCPMMWDW
+421 
-436 CRNQVNRNNSPKLG
+436 
-450 STVNLHF
+450 
-457 TSGDS
+457 
-462 GRKSRIIGYEHDL
+462 
-475 DIEYSNVTYICGEKV
+475 EKV
-490 SVSRLKTLESKVE
+490 D
-503 GLTHTGEKVKV
+503 
-514 QNSLDFLSKRYSDRS
+514 N
-529 PYQIASDKAIEVGDF
+529 
-544 LTGVSGAKIGK
+544 
-555 DAETGQ
+555 
-561 TFGEMDRLF
+561 
-570 VRIKAY
+570 
-576 FETLTIINADS
+576 
-587 LAGEQRI
+587 
-594 TPGGSV
+594 
-600 KCTSVRELDD
+600 
-610 VYRCYFL
+610 
-617 SEQDGEKTE
+617 
-626 TKIIAGD
+626 
-633 QAIAQMFNAKT
+633 
-644 ETSNKVSNHRY
+644 
-655 WRLVTAVSNDAYTDD
+655 
-670 SGNRYGYIDLS
+670 
-681 KADCE
+681 
-686 KGSDIP
+686 
-692 QAGDTIAQF
+692 
-701 GNRTDRTRQAAM
+701 
-713 MFSTVDADA
+713 
-722 PSIKLFTGIDS
+722 
-733 YSLAGKDII
+733 
-742 SYGYDP
+742 
-748 VKGNAYFNCYGDTYI
+748 
-763 GDPDGSTFIRYD
+763 STF
-775 RATKQLDIKA
+775 
-785 KLSVQSTFG
+785 
-794 DQTFEQWL
+794 FEF
-802 TDHGYTDDTV
+802 
-812 ANEALDAANDA
+812 
-823 LIIANATKS
+823 
-832 EIDKYKYLA
+832 
-841 NALRQDTQISGGLMM
+841 R
-856 TTLISLGYT
+856 
-865 DEGNMRH
+865 
-872 TLAGMNGSWV
+872 
-882 PELGGR
+882 
-888 TIASW
+888 
-893 YGGEMIDLFDIYD
+893 DLFDSLFEKVTK
-906 NRITPAPP
+906 NGV
-914 NAATSLTR
+914 TS
-922 MDGSAYFANGN
+922 
-933 IGFRADGSGW
+933 I
-943 LGNDTN
+943 
-949 GIKFGRD
+949 
-956 GSITLGSG
+956 
-964 IKINLNGGDE
+964 
-974 GLKETVES
+974 
-982 LLNFNLGLSNLLK
+982 
-995 PCNAKDEEIS
+995 
-1005 WEEAAIEG
+1005 
-1013 RAKSLKA
+1013 RAKH
-1020 KLGLWTDEFLSAR
+1020 GLWTDEFLSAR

-1052 YLTGNKYA
+1052 YLTDNKYA

-1066 SALGNYYSKAEA
+1066 LALGNYYSKAEA

-1240 YYPSRPTTANVN
+1240 YYTSRPTTANVN

-1381 VGWNNPHGSYIY
+1381 VGWNNVHGSYIY

-1419 GNDGARSGLDAD
+1419 GNDGSRSGLDAD

-1502 YLGTDLYIRTKYS
+1502 HLGTDLYIRTKYS

-1569 LKRVEADSGAFIR
+1569 LKRVEAGSGAFIR
-1582 LYNNNQTTNYF
+1582 LYNNNQTTNHF

-1604 IAYNGADAIAI
+1604 ISYNSGADAIAVTTSGNVGI
-1615 LSNRCVGIN
+1615 GTISPSRKLHVNGDIQTVSIYASNWFRSTGATGWYSETYGGGWYMNDTTWIRNFGNKGLYMGTAIIRTDNYFDREGYSGASWFNGYGAYNTAIVNNSGQTPLMVAYRSGQTPAVTGANRLFSLELLNTGTELRFSFGGFGNGGGCPVLMTSYGELRVGRSIQSTAWFSDSGQIRAHAVGTNYYLGMGAATDGYGVIQSSKVGTGAIPLLLNPKGGNVGIN
-1624 TTAPGYT
+1624 TSAPGYT
-1631 LDVNGSLHVRTL
+1631 LDVNGSLHVCTL

-1657 TNSQFFL
+1657 TNGQFFL
-1664 NAPGYDQQPY
+1664 NASGYDQQPY
-1674 MSGAFGKFN
+1674 LSGAFGKFN

>member
-1 MNNPLKIYSGAN
+1 MALTKVKIKLKSKGNPAPSAYSAASSPDMGKCIEAARLT
-13 ALLYT
+13 ALL
-18 TPINKGCRRR
+18 
-28 VQLMTE
+28 
-34 DSITVKFS
+34 
-42 DENKMRF
+42 
-49 PVGTRIGDFY
+49 
-59 ITKEQSE
+59 
-66 RYNANTGGYDYEL
+66 A
-79 KFDAYYWLWANKL
+79 
-92 LFYVMPGVTNAPKE
+92 
-106 TSFKLTAPIDVHAA
+106 
-120 VILRA
+120 
-125 LNALGFTY
+125 
-133 DGSPFRVDTD
+133 
-143 EGFSTEAKYISYSNM
+143 
-158 SILGGI
+158 
-164 QAIADAYE
+164 
-172 CEWWVVGNSIH
+172 
-183 FGKCNDIREY
+183 
-193 DFIVGDNVA
+193 
-202 SITSDSKETSPNRLV
+202 
-217 VFGSTRNLPPDY
+217 
-229 RTTKS
+229 
-234 SDIVDA
+234 
-240 VVVKR
+240 
-245 LMLPEGTPYLQTS
+245 
-258 FDIPED
+258 
-264 EIVEEEVVL
+264 
-273 DSIYPR
+273 
-279 TALSVTDVET
+279 
-289 YESTTD
+289 
-295 GMTQTF
+295 
-301 YRVKYGTSFLFS
+301 
-313 KDYILPEE
+313 
-321 ELHVVFESGSLNG
+321 
-334 MDFAV
+334 
-339 RFNPLGVGEKEDDGT
+339 
-354 FNPKAQML
+354 
-362 EIIANED
+362 
-369 YGRALPDKVLY
+369 
-380 PAIGDKFSLYGWDS
+380 
-394 TKMADLGLLRA
+394 
-405 AEQELLE
+405 
-412 EGNKLIEEY
+412 
-421 RKDKHTYTCPMMWDW
+421 
-436 CRNQVNRNNSPKLG
+436 
-450 STVNLHF
+450 
-457 TSGDS
+457 
-462 GRKSRIIGYEHDL
+462 
-475 DIEYSNVTYICGEKV
+475 EKV
-490 SVSRLKTLESKVE
+490 D
-503 GLTHTGEKVKV
+503 
-514 QNSLDFLSKRYSDRS
+514 N
-529 PYQIASDKAIEVGDF
+529 
-544 LTGVSGAKIGK
+544 
-555 DAETGQ
+555 
-561 TFGEMDRLF
+561 
-570 VRIKAY
+570 
-576 FETLTIINADS
+576 
-587 LAGEQRI
+587 
-594 TPGGSV
+594 
-600 KCTSVRELDD
+600 
-610 VYRCYFL
+610 
-617 SEQDGEKTE
+617 
-626 TKIIAGD
+626 
-633 QAIAQMFNAKT
+633 
-644 ETSNKVSNHRY
+644 
-655 WRLVTAVSNDAYTDD
+655 
-670 SGNRYGYIDLS
+670 
-681 KADCE
+681 
-686 KGSDIP
+686 
-692 QAGDTIAQF
+692 
-701 GNRTDRTRQAAM
+701 
-713 MFSTVDADA
+713 
-722 PSIKLFTGIDS
+722 
-733 YSLAGKDII
+733 
-742 SYGYDP
+742 
-748 VKGNAYFNCYGDTYI
+748 
-763 GDPDGSTFIRYD
+763 STF
-775 RATKQLDIKA
+775 
-785 KLSVQSTFG
+785 
-794 DQTFEQWL
+794 FEF
-802 TDHGYTDDTV
+802 
-812 ANEALDAANDA
+812 
-823 LIIANATKS
+823 
-832 EIDKYKYLA
+832 
-841 NALRQDTQISGGLMM
+841 R
-856 TTLISLGYT
+856 
-865 DEGNMRH
+865 
-872 TLAGMNGSWV
+872 
-882 PELGGR
+882 
-888 TIASW
+888 
-893 YGGEMIDLFDIYD
+893 DLFDSLFEKVTK
-906 NRITPAPP
+906 NGV
-914 NAATSLTR
+914 TS
-922 MDGSAYFANGN
+922 
-933 IGFRADGSGW
+933 I
-943 LGNDTN
+943 
-949 GIKFGRD
+949 
-956 GSITLGSG
+956 
-964 IKINLNGGDE
+964 
-974 GLKETVES
+974 
-982 LLNFNLGLSNLLK
+982 
-995 PCNAKDEEIS
+995 
-1005 WEEAAIEG
+1005 
-1013 RAKSLKA
+1013 RAKH
-1020 KLGLWTDEFLSAR
+1020 GLWTDEFLSAR

-1066 SALGNYYSKAEA
+1066 SALSNYYSKAEA

-1127 GAANNTV
+1127 RAANNTV

-1293 IAVPNNGDMQ
+1293 IAVPADGDMQ
-1303 WRHQRGNTWQAWRTI
+1303 WRHQRRNTWQAWRTI

-1367 VYMYVYSGGVAKTA
+1367 VYMYVYSGGVAKNA
-1381 VGWNNPHGSYIY
+1381 VGWNNVHGSYIY
-1393 NSPSNRYLGIKDNGT
+1393 NSPSDRYLGIKDNGT

-1419 GNDGARSGLDAD
+1419 GNDGSRSGLDAD
-1431 LLDGFHKSDIYDNVT
+1431 LLDGYHKSDIYDNVT

-1502 YLGTDLYIRTKYS
+1502 YLGTDLYIRTKHS

-1569 LKRVEADSGAFIR
+1569 LKRVEAGSGAFIR

-1604 IAYNGADAIAI
+1604 ISYNSGADAIAVTA
-1615 LSNRCVGIN
+1615 SGNVGIN
-1624 TTAPGYT
+1624 TSAPGYT

-1643 VYFDS
+1643 VYFDT

-1657 TNSQFFL
+1657 TNGQFFL
-1664 NAPGYDQQPY
+1664 NASGYDQQPY

-1722 VTARGQNTSSDARLK
+1722 VSARGQNTSSDARLK

-1778 MPQLTPRTSSG
+1778 MPQLTPRKPSG

-1803 VTVSRRV
+1803 VTVSRKV

>member
-1 MNNPLKIYSGAN
+1 MALTKVKIKLKSKGNPAPSAYSAASSPDMGKCIEAARLT
-13 ALLYT
+13 ALL
-18 TPINKGCRRR
+18 
-28 VQLMTE
+28 
-34 DSITVKFS
+34 
-42 DENKMRF
+42 
-49 PVGTRIGDFY
+49 
-59 ITKEQSE
+59 
-66 RYNANTGGYDYEL
+66 A
-79 KFDAYYWLWANKL
+79 
-92 LFYVMPGVTNAPKE
+92 
-106 TSFKLTAPIDVHAA
+106 
-120 VILRA
+120 
-125 LNALGFTY
+125 
-133 DGSPFRVDTD
+133 
-143 EGFSTEAKYISYSNM
+143 
-158 SILGGI
+158 
-164 QAIADAYE
+164 
-172 CEWWVVGNSIH
+172 
-183 FGKCNDIREY
+183 
-193 DFIVGDNVA
+193 
-202 SITSDSKETSPNRLV
+202 
-217 VFGSTRNLPPDY
+217 
-229 RTTKS
+229 
-234 SDIVDA
+234 
-240 VVVKR
+240 
-245 LMLPEGTPYLQTS
+245 
-258 FDIPED
+258 
-264 EIVEEEVVL
+264 
-273 DSIYPR
+273 
-279 TALSVTDVET
+279 
-289 YESTTD
+289 
-295 GMTQTF
+295 
-301 YRVKYGTSFLFS
+301 
-313 KDYILPEE
+313 
-321 ELHVVFESGSLNG
+321 
-334 MDFAV
+334 
-339 RFNPLGVGEKEDDGT
+339 
-354 FNPKAQML
+354 
-362 EIIANED
+362 
-369 YGRALPDKVLY
+369 
-380 PAIGDKFSLYGWDS
+380 
-394 TKMADLGLLRA
+394 
-405 AEQELLE
+405 
-412 EGNKLIEEY
+412 
-421 RKDKHTYTCPMMWDW
+421 
-436 CRNQVNRNNSPKLG
+436 
-450 STVNLHF
+450 
-457 TSGDS
+457 
-462 GRKSRIIGYEHDL
+462 
-475 DIEYSNVTYICGEKV
+475 EKV
-490 SVSRLKTLESKVE
+490 D
-503 GLTHTGEKVKV
+503 
-514 QNSLDFLSKRYSDRS
+514 N
-529 PYQIASDKAIEVGDF
+529 
-544 LTGVSGAKIGK
+544 
-555 DAETGQ
+555 
-561 TFGEMDRLF
+561 
-570 VRIKAY
+570 
-576 FETLTIINADS
+576 
-587 LAGEQRI
+587 
-594 TPGGSV
+594 
-600 KCTSVRELDD
+600 
-610 VYRCYFL
+610 
-617 SEQDGEKTE
+617 
-626 TKIIAGD
+626 
-633 QAIAQMFNAKT
+633 
-644 ETSNKVSNHRY
+644 
-655 WRLVTAVSNDAYTDD
+655 
-670 SGNRYGYIDLS
+670 
-681 KADCE
+681 
-686 KGSDIP
+686 
-692 QAGDTIAQF
+692 
-701 GNRTDRTRQAAM
+701 
-713 MFSTVDADA
+713 
-722 PSIKLFTGIDS
+722 
-733 YSLAGKDII
+733 
-742 SYGYDP
+742 
-748 VKGNAYFNCYGDTYI
+748 
-763 GDPDGSTFIRYD
+763 STF
-775 RATKQLDIKA
+775 
-785 KLSVQSTFG
+785 
-794 DQTFEQWL
+794 FEF
-802 TDHGYTDDTV
+802 
-812 ANEALDAANDA
+812 
-823 LIIANATKS
+823 
-832 EIDKYKYLA
+832 
-841 NALRQDTQISGGLMM
+841 R
-856 TTLISLGYT
+856 
-865 DEGNMRH
+865 
-872 TLAGMNGSWV
+872 
-882 PELGGR
+882 
-888 TIASW
+888 
-893 YGGEMIDLFDIYD
+893 DLFDSLFEKVTK
-906 NRITPAPP
+906 NGV
-914 NAATSLTR
+914 TS
-922 MDGSAYFANGN
+922 
-933 IGFRADGSGW
+933 I
-943 LGNDTN
+943 
-949 GIKFGRD
+949 
-956 GSITLGSG
+956 
-964 IKINLNGGDE
+964 
-974 GLKETVES
+974 
-982 LLNFNLGLSNLLK
+982 
-995 PCNAKDEEIS
+995 
-1005 WEEAAIEG
+1005 
-1013 RAKSLKA
+1013 RAKH
-1020 KLGLWTDEFLSAR
+1020 GLWTDEFLSAR

-1052 YLTGNKYA
+1052 YLTDNKYA

-1066 SALGNYYSKAEA
+1066 LALGNYYSKAEA

-1151 MNFNEFGGVFN
+1151 MNFNEYGGVFN

-1240 YYPSRPTTANVN
+1240 YYTSRPTTANVN

-1381 VGWNNPHGSYIY
+1381 VGWNNVHGSYIY

-1419 GNDGARSGLDAD
+1419 GNDGSRSGLDAD

-1459 GIRIYGFGYGD
+1459 GIRIYGFEYGD

-1502 YLGTDLYIRTKYS
+1502 HLGTDLYIRTKYS

-1569 LKRVEADSGAFIR
+1569 LKRVEAGSGAFIR
-1582 LYNNNQTTNYF
+1582 LYNNNQTTNHF

-1604 IAYNGADAIAI
+1604 ISYNSGADAIAVTTSGNVGI
-1615 LSNRCVGIN
+1615 GTISPSRKLHVNGDIQTVSIYASNWFRSTGATGWYSETYGGGWYMNDTTWIRNFGNKGLYMGTAIIRTDNYFDREGYSGASWFNGYGAYNTAIVNNSGQTPLMVAYRSGQTPAVTGANRLFSLELLNTGTELRFSFGGFGNGGGCPVLMTSYGELRVGRSIQSTAWFSDSGQIRAHAVGTNYYLGMGAATDGYGVIQSSKVGTGAIPLLLNPKGGNVGIN
-1624 TTAPGYT
+1624 TSAPGYT
-1631 LDVNGSLHVRTL
+1631 LDVNGSLHVCTL

-1657 TNSQFFL
+1657 TNGQFFL
-1664 NAPGYDQQPY
+1664 NASGYDQQPY

>member
-1 MNNPLKIYSGAN
+1 MALTKVKIKLKSKGNPAPSAYSAASSPDMGKCIEAARLT
-13 ALLYT
+13 ALL
-18 TPINKGCRRR
+18 
-28 VQLMTE
+28 
-34 DSITVKFS
+34 
-42 DENKMRF
+42 
-49 PVGTRIGDFY
+49 
-59 ITKEQSE
+59 
-66 RYNANTGGYDYEL
+66 A
-79 KFDAYYWLWANKL
+79 
-92 LFYVMPGVTNAPKE
+92 
-106 TSFKLTAPIDVHAA
+106 
-120 VILRA
+120 
-125 LNALGFTY
+125 
-133 DGSPFRVDTD
+133 
-143 EGFSTEAKYISYSNM
+143 
-158 SILGGI
+158 
-164 QAIADAYE
+164 
-172 CEWWVVGNSIH
+172 
-183 FGKCNDIREY
+183 
-193 DFIVGDNVA
+193 
-202 SITSDSKETSPNRLV
+202 
-217 VFGSTRNLPPDY
+217 
-229 RTTKS
+229 
-234 SDIVDA
+234 
-240 VVVKR
+240 
-245 LMLPEGTPYLQTS
+245 
-258 FDIPED
+258 
-264 EIVEEEVVL
+264 
-273 DSIYPR
+273 
-279 TALSVTDVET
+279 
-289 YESTTD
+289 
-295 GMTQTF
+295 
-301 YRVKYGTSFLFS
+301 
-313 KDYILPEE
+313 
-321 ELHVVFESGSLNG
+321 
-334 MDFAV
+334 
-339 RFNPLGVGEKEDDGT
+339 
-354 FNPKAQML
+354 
-362 EIIANED
+362 
-369 YGRALPDKVLY
+369 
-380 PAIGDKFSLYGWDS
+380 
-394 TKMADLGLLRA
+394 
-405 AEQELLE
+405 
-412 EGNKLIEEY
+412 
-421 RKDKHTYTCPMMWDW
+421 
-436 CRNQVNRNNSPKLG
+436 
-450 STVNLHF
+450 
-457 TSGDS
+457 
-462 GRKSRIIGYEHDL
+462 
-475 DIEYSNVTYICGEKV
+475 EKV
-490 SVSRLKTLESKVE
+490 D
-503 GLTHTGEKVKV
+503 
-514 QNSLDFLSKRYSDRS
+514 N
-529 PYQIASDKAIEVGDF
+529 
-544 LTGVSGAKIGK
+544 
-555 DAETGQ
+555 
-561 TFGEMDRLF
+561 
-570 VRIKAY
+570 
-576 FETLTIINADS
+576 
-587 LAGEQRI
+587 
-594 TPGGSV
+594 
-600 KCTSVRELDD
+600 
-610 VYRCYFL
+610 
-617 SEQDGEKTE
+617 
-626 TKIIAGD
+626 
-633 QAIAQMFNAKT
+633 
-644 ETSNKVSNHRY
+644 
-655 WRLVTAVSNDAYTDD
+655 
-670 SGNRYGYIDLS
+670 
-681 KADCE
+681 
-686 KGSDIP
+686 
-692 QAGDTIAQF
+692 
-701 GNRTDRTRQAAM
+701 
-713 MFSTVDADA
+713 
-722 PSIKLFTGIDS
+722 
-733 YSLAGKDII
+733 
-742 SYGYDP
+742 
-748 VKGNAYFNCYGDTYI
+748 
-763 GDPDGSTFIRYD
+763 STF
-775 RATKQLDIKA
+775 
-785 KLSVQSTFG
+785 
-794 DQTFEQWL
+794 FEF
-802 TDHGYTDDTV
+802 
-812 ANEALDAANDA
+812 
-823 LIIANATKS
+823 
-832 EIDKYKYLA
+832 
-841 NALRQDTQISGGLMM
+841 R
-856 TTLISLGYT
+856 
-865 DEGNMRH
+865 
-872 TLAGMNGSWV
+872 
-882 PELGGR
+882 
-888 TIASW
+888 
-893 YGGEMIDLFDIYD
+893 DLFDSLFEKVTK
-906 NRITPAPP
+906 NGV
-914 NAATSLTR
+914 TS
-922 MDGSAYFANGN
+922 
-933 IGFRADGSGW
+933 I
-943 LGNDTN
+943 
-949 GIKFGRD
+949 
-956 GSITLGSG
+956 
-964 IKINLNGGDE
+964 
-974 GLKETVES
+974 
-982 LLNFNLGLSNLLK
+982 
-995 PCNAKDEEIS
+995 
-1005 WEEAAIEG
+1005 
-1013 RAKSLKA
+1013 RAKH
-1020 KLGLWTDEFLSAR
+1020 GLWTDEFLSAR

-1052 YLTGNKYA
+1052 YLTDNKYA

-1066 SALGNYYSKAEA
+1066 LALGNYYSKAEA

-1240 YYPSRPTTANVN
+1240 YYTSRPTTANVN

-1381 VGWNNPHGSYIY
+1381 VGWNNVHGSYIY

-1419 GNDGARSGLDAD
+1419 GNDGSRSGLDAD

-1502 YLGTDLYIRTKYS
+1502 HLGTDLYIRTKYS

-1569 LKRVEADSGAFIR
+1569 LKRVEAGSGAFIR
-1582 LYNNNQTTNYF
+1582 LYNNNQTTNHF

-1604 IAYNGADAIAI
+1604 ISYNSGADAIAVTTSGNVGI
-1615 LSNRCVGIN
+1615 GTISPSRKLHVNGDIQTVSIYASNWFRSTGATGWYSETYGGGWYMNDTTWIRNFGNKGLYMGTAIIRTDNYFDREGYSGASWFNGYGAYNTAIVNNSGQTPLMVAYRSGQTPAVTGANRLFSLELLNTGTELRFSFGGFGNGGGCPVLMTSYGELRVGRSIQSTAWFSDSGQIRAHAVGTNYYLGMGAATDGYGVIQSSKVGTGAIPLLLNPKGGNVGIN
-1624 TTAPGYT
+1624 TSAPGYT
-1631 LDVNGSLHVRTL
+1631 LDVNGSLHVCTL

-1657 TNSQFFL
+1657 TNGQFFL
-1664 NAPGYDQQPY
+1664 NASGYDQQPY

-1803 VTVSRRV
+1803 VTVSHRV

>member
-1 MNNPLKIYSGAN
+1 MALTKVKIKLKSKGNPAPSAYSAASSPDMGKCIEAARLT
-13 ALLYT
+13 ALL
-18 TPINKGCRRR
+18 
-28 VQLMTE
+28 
-34 DSITVKFS
+34 
-42 DENKMRF
+42 
-49 PVGTRIGDFY
+49 
-59 ITKEQSE
+59 
-66 RYNANTGGYDYEL
+66 A
-79 KFDAYYWLWANKL
+79 
-92 LFYVMPGVTNAPKE
+92 
-106 TSFKLTAPIDVHAA
+106 
-120 VILRA
+120 
-125 LNALGFTY
+125 
-133 DGSPFRVDTD
+133 
-143 EGFSTEAKYISYSNM
+143 
-158 SILGGI
+158 
-164 QAIADAYE
+164 
-172 CEWWVVGNSIH
+172 
-183 FGKCNDIREY
+183 
-193 DFIVGDNVA
+193 
-202 SITSDSKETSPNRLV
+202 
-217 VFGSTRNLPPDY
+217 
-229 RTTKS
+229 
-234 SDIVDA
+234 
-240 VVVKR
+240 
-245 LMLPEGTPYLQTS
+245 
-258 FDIPED
+258 
-264 EIVEEEVVL
+264 
-273 DSIYPR
+273 
-279 TALSVTDVET
+279 
-289 YESTTD
+289 
-295 GMTQTF
+295 
-301 YRVKYGTSFLFS
+301 
-313 KDYILPEE
+313 
-321 ELHVVFESGSLNG
+321 
-334 MDFAV
+334 
-339 RFNPLGVGEKEDDGT
+339 
-354 FNPKAQML
+354 
-362 EIIANED
+362 
-369 YGRALPDKVLY
+369 
-380 PAIGDKFSLYGWDS
+380 
-394 TKMADLGLLRA
+394 
-405 AEQELLE
+405 
-412 EGNKLIEEY
+412 
-421 RKDKHTYTCPMMWDW
+421 
-436 CRNQVNRNNSPKLG
+436 
-450 STVNLHF
+450 
-457 TSGDS
+457 
-462 GRKSRIIGYEHDL
+462 
-475 DIEYSNVTYICGEKV
+475 EKV
-490 SVSRLKTLESKVE
+490 D
-503 GLTHTGEKVKV
+503 
-514 QNSLDFLSKRYSDRS
+514 N
-529 PYQIASDKAIEVGDF
+529 
-544 LTGVSGAKIGK
+544 
-555 DAETGQ
+555 
-561 TFGEMDRLF
+561 
-570 VRIKAY
+570 
-576 FETLTIINADS
+576 
-587 LAGEQRI
+587 
-594 TPGGSV
+594 
-600 KCTSVRELDD
+600 
-610 VYRCYFL
+610 
-617 SEQDGEKTE
+617 
-626 TKIIAGD
+626 
-633 QAIAQMFNAKT
+633 
-644 ETSNKVSNHRY
+644 
-655 WRLVTAVSNDAYTDD
+655 
-670 SGNRYGYIDLS
+670 
-681 KADCE
+681 
-686 KGSDIP
+686 
-692 QAGDTIAQF
+692 
-701 GNRTDRTRQAAM
+701 
-713 MFSTVDADA
+713 
-722 PSIKLFTGIDS
+722 
-733 YSLAGKDII
+733 
-742 SYGYDP
+742 
-748 VKGNAYFNCYGDTYI
+748 
-763 GDPDGSTFIRYD
+763 STF
-775 RATKQLDIKA
+775 
-785 KLSVQSTFG
+785 
-794 DQTFEQWL
+794 FEF
-802 TDHGYTDDTV
+802 
-812 ANEALDAANDA
+812 
-823 LIIANATKS
+823 
-832 EIDKYKYLA
+832 
-841 NALRQDTQISGGLMM
+841 R
-856 TTLISLGYT
+856 
-865 DEGNMRH
+865 
-872 TLAGMNGSWV
+872 
-882 PELGGR
+882 
-888 TIASW
+888 
-893 YGGEMIDLFDIYD
+893 DLFDSLFEKVTK
-906 NRITPAPP
+906 NGV
-914 NAATSLTR
+914 TS
-922 MDGSAYFANGN
+922 
-933 IGFRADGSGW
+933 I
-943 LGNDTN
+943 
-949 GIKFGRD
+949 
-956 GSITLGSG
+956 
-964 IKINLNGGDE
+964 
-974 GLKETVES
+974 
-982 LLNFNLGLSNLLK
+982 
-995 PCNAKDEEIS
+995 
-1005 WEEAAIEG
+1005 
-1013 RAKSLKA
+1013 RAKH
-1020 KLGLWTDEFLSAR
+1020 GLWTDEFLSAR

-1331 LTAYVRKAGDTMTGM
+1331 LTAYVKKAGDTMTGM
-1346 LNIKMDTQP
+1346 LTLRFDTQP
-1355 CLKLDSVTANKE
+1355 CLKLDSVTAGRE

-1408 PHFQGNTLWHA
+1408 PHFQGNTIWHA
-1419 GNDGARSGLDAD
+1419 GNDGSRSGLDAD
-1431 LLDGFHKSDIYDNVT
+1431 LLDGYHKSDIYDNVT

-1459 GIRIYGFGYGD
+1459 GIRIYGFGYVD

-1478 AGNSDARGTIGFG
+1478 TGNSDARGTIGFG

-1502 YLGTDLYIRTKYS
+1502 YLGTDLYIRTKYD
-1515 GNWQGWKRI
+1515 GTWKGWKRI

-1624 TTAPGYT
+1624 TSAPGYT

-1657 TNSQFFL
+1657 TNGQFFL
-1664 NAPGYDQQPY
+1664 NASGYDQQPY

-1691 WVDTVMTIM
+1691 WVDTVMSIM

-1778 MPQLTPRTSSG
+1778 MPQLTPRKPSG

-1803 VTVSRRV
+1803 VTVSRKV